1 MEYRLWIAD
10 RWLTSENCNNIS
22 NFSGVSGRVS
32 YDPDSRT
39 LTLDNATITC
49 YSEEGTCI
57 RNYIDGGITIKLIG
71 SNTIIPN
78 KERGIYN
85 HQPLTIKGVTSD
97 ATLTVRNS
105 HMNQDIGLLNDACIY
120 GENQTSITFKD
131 CSVIVDGEGKGL
143 AEGVWNFINCTVR
156 AKGGKAGSCWNL
168 ASIPS
173 YKDCA
178 LPTGF
183 YWKKEL
189 KYSGYSLVDADDKVV
204 TDWVTVAEPTGDTSE
219 SDNTHTPERYGILI
233 AGTEVTEENYN
244 DISNFEGVSGR
255 VSYDPDTNTLTLDN
269 ATITN
274 TKTKDDVDDFLE
286 CVGIYHWKGVLII
299 RLIGS
304 NTVTSVNYIGIFND
318 DNSRFGSGLDISG
331 TNKYDDKLTVKGG
344 ILNWSWSR
352 IINCTVETSENI
364 YGLRDGEW
372 DFYDCIV
379 CAKGGDSSDDP
390 YTGSIS
396 YLKKT
401 PGYPLPKG
409 MYWKEFKDDRGRT
422 LYTLFGADNKAVTDW
437 VTIKNGY
444 EPSEADNITETDNTT
459 ESGDTSEADYTRQRH
474 EDINEGLREI
484 KHKAYDLLNSN
495 MYDDDYSYPEA
506 IEDASDR
513 DFAYILDKRESSF
526 SEKEIYVRGSGYENI
541 YPGAILFVDSD
552 ITSGSPNPLGRIP
565 RSKISIYGDFL
576 AGGNPS
582 QSDIDPNNS
591 DVRMAINNIM
601 HTLLSDSRYDAPGA
615 QRPRTKI
622 HTSQKSL
629 MMDLGVDSSF
639 AGCNVNVRASTTS
652 SEQSF
657 VQATTLDQDYF
668 TIRLKDDWHQDPA
681 SLFADEVTWD
691 DLSRELNGK
700 AIAIVTSVTYGR
712 TFSYMKEYS
721 ARQFTFDSSQKVS
734 GYGQSADAS
743 QSLAESSSYTNDE
756 IFNLGGTSLTISA
769 LRGKSTQ
776 QELEEA
782 MADNMRFSHAN
793 QGVITKY
800 TLQLITGPTPGT
812 VVRPLYSGTQYQ
824 IGYTKCPRRLF
835 AHIDVS
841 RVHIGP
847 GKVKVQLDV
856 DCFRITEDGEI
867 DIFKSVDGGSS
878 ERDQDPWYYT
888 FSNSRNREYGNLDS
902 GEYIYKNPLLRIRSK
917 RGGGSYTA
925 DDERRLTAREME
937 TGALNI
943 SLSGSVYDS
952 VKIRDL
958 EPFNP

>member
-1 MEYRLWIAD
+1 M
-10 RWLTSENCNNIS
+10 LTSEDCNNIY
-22 NFSGVSGRVS
+22 NFRSASGRVS
-32 YDPDSRT
+32 YDPSTKT

-49 YSEEGTCI
+49 YSEECECI

-85 HQPLTIKGVTSD
+85 NQHLTIKGVTSD

-105 HMNQDIGLLNDACIY
+105 HMNPEIGYLSDACIY
-120 GENQTSITFKD
+120 NEDQVEVTVKD
-131 CSVIVDGEGKGL
+131 CALIVDGEGKGL
-143 AEGVWNFINCTVR
+143 VGGKWHFINCTVR
-156 AKGGKAGSCWNL
+156 AKGGRFGSFIWL
-168 ASIPS
+168 DEVPS
-173 YKDCA
+173 FKDCTPPA
-178 LPTGF
+178 GT
-183 YWKKEL
+183 YWKKKE
-189 KYSGYSLVDADDKVV
+189 SGTYSLFGADDKVV
-204 TDWVTVAEPTGDTSE
+204 TDWVTVAEATG
-219 SDNTHTPERYGILI
+219 NT
-233 AGTEVTEENYN
+233 N
-244 DISNFEGVSGR
+244 
-255 VSYDPDTNTLTLDN
+255 
-269 ATITN
+269 
-274 TKTKDDVDDFLE
+274 
-286 CVGIYHWKGVLII
+286 
-299 RLIGS
+299 
-304 NTVTSVNYIGIFND
+304 
-318 DNSRFGSGLDISG
+318 GSG
-331 TNKYDDKLTVKGG
+331 
-344 ILNWSWSR
+344 
-352 IINCTVETSENI
+352 
-364 YGLRDGEW
+364 
-372 DFYDCIV
+372 
-379 CAKGGDSSDDP
+379 
-390 YTGSIS
+390 YTGGSGNTNDS
-396 YLKKT
+396 
-401 PGYPLPKG
+401 GYTG
-409 MYWKEFKDDRGRT
+409 G
-422 LYTLFGADNKAVTDW
+422 
-437 VTIKNGY
+437 
-444 EPSEADNITETDNTT
+444 
-459 ESGDTSEADYTRQRH
+459 SGNASEADYTRQRH

-681 SLFADEVTWD
+681 SLFADSVTWD
-691 DLSRELNGK
+691 DLSNELNGK

-925 DDERRLTAREME
+925 DDERRLTSREME

>member
-1 MEYRLWIAD
+1 MNYKLWIAGTQV
-10 RWLTSENCNNIS
+10 TSKNCNNLS
-22 NFSGVSGRVS
+22 NYYGINGEVS
-32 YDPDSRT
+32 YDPSSNT
-39 LTLDNATITC
+39 LILDNATITATGEDYGIESNIDGLTIRVIGTC
-49 YSEEGTCI
+49 TIIASGFAALRTGYSRTTITGGKLKLSGSDFGLYAWYEASVIINNCDIECDGSFGTNNWDAEIIINNSNMTVRSKGYGTIRGIQRLTLNNCLITQPIGAYHDSEMQCVTLNGDKELYSEVVI
-57 RNYIDGGITIKLIG
+57 
-71 SNTIIPN
+71 
-78 KERGIYN
+78 
-85 HQPLTIKGVTSD
+85 
-97 ATLTVRNS
+97 
-105 HMNQDIGLLNDACIY
+105 
-120 GENQTSITFKD
+120 QTHS
-131 CSVIVDGEGKGL
+131 SL
-143 AEGVWNFINCTVR
+143 Q
-156 AKGGKAGSCWNL
+156 
-168 ASIPS
+168 AS
-173 YKDCA
+173 
-178 LPTGF
+178 L
-183 YWKKEL
+183 
-189 KYSGYSLVDADDKVV
+189 
-204 TDWVTVAEPTGDTSE
+204 
-219 SDNTHTPERYGILI
+219 SDNTPQSTDE
-233 AGTEVTEENYN
+233 
-244 DISNFEGVSGR
+244 
-255 VSYDPDTNTLTLDN
+255 
-269 ATITN
+269 
-274 TKTKDDVDDFLE
+274 
-286 CVGIYHWKGVLII
+286 
-299 RLIGS
+299 
-304 NTVTSVNYIGIFND
+304 
-318 DNSRFGSGLDISG
+318 
-331 TNKYDDKLTVKGG
+331 
-344 ILNWSWSR
+344 
-352 IINCTVETSENI
+352 
-364 YGLRDGEW
+364 
-372 DFYDCIV
+372 
-379 CAKGGDSSDDP
+379 SDD
-390 YTGSIS
+390 
-396 YLKKT
+396 T
-401 PGYPLPKG
+401 PQGTDEL
-409 MYWKEFKDDRGRT
+409 DDSLQG
-422 LYTLFGADNKAVTDW
+422 
-437 VTIKNGY
+437 
-444 EPSEADNITETDNTT
+444 
-459 ESGDTSEADYTRQRH
+459 H
-474 EDINEGLREI
+474 ERINEGLRRIE
-484 KHKAYDLLNSN
+484 HNAYDLLNSD
-495 MYDDDYSYPEA
+495 MYNDKESYPEA

-576 AGGNPS
+576 AGGDPS
-582 QSDIDPNNS
+582 QSNIDPNNS

-639 AGCNVNVRASTTS
+639 AGCNVNVRASATS

-657 VQATTLDQDYF
+657 IQATTLDQDYF

-681 SLFADEVTWD
+681 SLFADSVTWD

-734 GYGQSADAS
+734 GYGQSASAS
-743 QSLAESSSYTNDE
+743 QSVAESSSYTNDE

-769 LRGKSTQ
+769 LRGKNTQ

-800 TLQLITGPTPGT
+800 TLQLITGPTPGR
-812 VVRPLYSGTQYQ
+812 VVRPLYSGKQYQ

-856 DCFRITEDGEI
+856 DCFRIGKYGEQKGKI
-867 DIFKSVDGGSS
+867 LPTKSINGGSP
-878 ERDQDPWYYT
+878 DGAQDPWYYT
-888 FSNSRNREYGNLDS
+888 FSHSQNREYGDLQP
-902 GEYIYKNPLLRIRSK
+902 GEYINKGPLLRIRSK
-917 RGGGSYTA
+917 RGGGSYEAQT
-925 DDERRLTAREME
+925 EKRLSPKEME

>member
-1 MEYRLWIAD
+1 MGKLYIAGTM
-10 RWLTSENCNNIS
+10 LTSEDCNNIY
-22 NFSGVSGRVS
+22 NFRSASGRVS
-32 YDPDSRT
+32 YDPSTKT

-49 YSEEGTCI
+49 YSEECECI

-85 HQPLTIKGVTSD
+85 NQHLTIKGVTSD

-105 HMNQDIGLLNDACIY
+105 HMNPEIGYLSDACIY
-120 GENQTSITFKD
+120 NEDQVEVTVKD
-131 CSVIVDGEGKGL
+131 CALIVDGEGKGL
-143 AEGVWNFINCTVR
+143 VGGKWHFINCTVR
-156 AKGGKAGSCWNL
+156 AKGGRFGSFIWL
-168 ASIPS
+168 DEVPS
-173 YKDCA
+173 FKDCTPPA
-178 LPTGF
+178 GT
-183 YWKKEL
+183 YWKKKE
-189 KYSGYSLVDADDKVV
+189 SGTYSLFGADDKVV
-204 TDWVTVAEPTGDTSE
+204 TDWVTVAEATG
-219 SDNTHTPERYGILI
+219 NT
-233 AGTEVTEENYN
+233 N
-244 DISNFEGVSGR
+244 
-255 VSYDPDTNTLTLDN
+255 
-269 ATITN
+269 
-274 TKTKDDVDDFLE
+274 
-286 CVGIYHWKGVLII
+286 
-299 RLIGS
+299 
-304 NTVTSVNYIGIFND
+304 
-318 DNSRFGSGLDISG
+318 GSG
-331 TNKYDDKLTVKGG
+331 
-344 ILNWSWSR
+344 
-352 IINCTVETSENI
+352 
-364 YGLRDGEW
+364 
-372 DFYDCIV
+372 
-379 CAKGGDSSDDP
+379 
-390 YTGSIS
+390 YTGGSGNTS
-396 YLKKT
+396 DS
-401 PGYPLPKG
+401 GYTG
-409 MYWKEFKDDRGRT
+409 G
-422 LYTLFGADNKAVTDW
+422 
-437 VTIKNGY
+437 
-444 EPSEADNITETDNTT
+444 
-459 ESGDTSEADYTRQRH
+459 SGNASEADYTRQRH
-474 EDINEGLREI
+474 EDINAGLREI
-484 KHKAYDLLNSN
+484 KHNAYALLNSD
-495 MYDDDYSYPEA
+495 MYDDNYSYPEA

-639 AGCNVNVRASTTS
+639 AGCNVNVRASATS

>member
-1 MEYRLWIAD
+1 MGKLYIAGTM
-10 RWLTSENCNNIS
+10 LTSEDCNNIY
-22 NFSGVSGRVS
+22 NFRSASGRVS
-32 YDPDSRT
+32 YDPSTKT

-49 YSEEGTCI
+49 YSEECECI

-85 HQPLTIKGVTSD
+85 NQHLTIKGVTSD

-105 HMNQDIGLLNDACIY
+105 HMNPEIGYLSDACIY
-120 GENQTSITFKD
+120 NEDQVEVTVKD
-131 CSVIVDGEGKGL
+131 CALIVDGEGKGL
-143 AEGVWNFINCTVR
+143 VGGKWHFINCTVR
-156 AKGGKAGSCWNL
+156 AKGGRFGSFIWL
-168 ASIPS
+168 DEVPS
-173 YKDCA
+173 FKDCTPPA
-178 LPTGF
+178 GT
-183 YWKKEL
+183 YWKKKE
-189 KYSGYSLVDADDKVV
+189 SGTYSLFGADDKVV
-204 TDWVTVAEPTGDTSE
+204 TDWVTVAEATG
-219 SDNTHTPERYGILI
+219 NT
-233 AGTEVTEENYN
+233 N
-244 DISNFEGVSGR
+244 
-255 VSYDPDTNTLTLDN
+255 
-269 ATITN
+269 
-274 TKTKDDVDDFLE
+274 
-286 CVGIYHWKGVLII
+286 
-299 RLIGS
+299 
-304 NTVTSVNYIGIFND
+304 
-318 DNSRFGSGLDISG
+318 GSG
-331 TNKYDDKLTVKGG
+331 
-344 ILNWSWSR
+344 
-352 IINCTVETSENI
+352 
-364 YGLRDGEW
+364 
-372 DFYDCIV
+372 
-379 CAKGGDSSDDP
+379 
-390 YTGSIS
+390 YTGGSGNTS
-396 YLKKT
+396 DS
-401 PGYPLPKG
+401 GYTG
-409 MYWKEFKDDRGRT
+409 G
-422 LYTLFGADNKAVTDW
+422 
-437 VTIKNGY
+437 
-444 EPSEADNITETDNTT
+444 
-459 ESGDTSEADYTRQRH
+459 SGNASEADYTRQRH

-513 DFAYILDKRESSF
+513 DFAYILDKRKSSF

>member
-1 MEYRLWIAD
+1 MEGRLSVAGI
-10 RWLTSENCNNIS
+10 RLTSENCNDIS
-22 NFSGVSGRVS
+22 NFNGVSGRVS
-32 YDPDSRT
+32 YDPSSRT

-49 YSEEGTCI
+49 YSEECECI

-71 SNTIIPN
+71 SNTITAYD
-78 KERGIYN
+78 EDGIYN
-85 HQPLTIKGVTSD
+85 DENCTLTIKGVTSD
-97 ATLTVRNS
+97 ATLTVKS
-105 HMNQDIGLLNDACIY
+105 LGGQAHKGIY
-120 GENQTSITFKD
+120 SSRVSIINVKD
-131 CSVIVDGEGKGL
+131 CSLIVS
-143 AEGVWNFINCTVR
+143 GVWGGIVGGNWHFINCTVC
-156 AKGGKAGSCWNL
+156 AKGGINEETYSSYSCLLSVAFDNC
-168 ASIPS
+168 ASP
-173 YKDCA
+173 
-178 LPTGF
+178 LPTGA
-183 YWKKEL
+183 YWKESQWNGL
-189 KYSGYSLVDADDKVV
+189 TLHTLFGADDKAIK
-204 TDWVTVAEPTGDTSE
+204 DWVTIAEPTGDT
-219 SDNTHTPERYGILI
+219 
-233 AGTEVTEENYN
+233 N
-244 DISNFEGVSGR
+244 DSG
-255 VSYDPDTNTLTLDN
+255 YT
-269 ATITN
+269 
-274 TKTKDDVDDFLE
+274 
-286 CVGIYHWKGVLII
+286 G
-299 RLIGS
+299 
-304 NTVTSVNYIGIFND
+304 
-318 DNSRFGSGLDISG
+318 GSG
-331 TNKYDDKLTVKGG
+331 N
-344 ILNWSWSR
+344 
-352 IINCTVETSENI
+352 
-364 YGLRDGEW
+364 
-372 DFYDCIV
+372 
-379 CAKGGDSSDDP
+379 
-390 YTGSIS
+390 
-396 YLKKT
+396 
-401 PGYPLPKG
+401 
-409 MYWKEFKDDRGRT
+409 
-422 LYTLFGADNKAVTDW
+422 
-437 VTIKNGY
+437 
-444 EPSEADNITETDNTT
+444 
-459 ESGDTSEADYTRQRH
+459 TSEADYTRQRH
-474 EDINEGLREI
+474 EDINAGLREI
-484 KHKAYDLLNSN
+484 KHNAYALLNSD
-495 MYDDDYSYPEA
+495 MYDDNYSYPEA

-582 QSDIDPNNS
+582 QSNIDPNNS

-657 VQATTLDQDYF
+657 IQATTLDQDYF

-681 SLFADEVTWD
+681 SLFADSVTWD
-691 DLSRELNGK
+691 DLKSEIGNK

-734 GYGQSADAS
+734 GYGQSASAS

-776 QELEEA
+776 HELEEA

-856 DCFRITEDGEI
+856 DCFRIGKEGEQKGKI
-867 DIFKSVDGGSS
+867 LPTKSIDGGSS

-917 RGGGSYTA
+917 ATGVSSYEAQT
-925 DDERRLTAREME
+925 EKRLSPKEME

>member
-1 MEYRLWIAD
+1 MLI
-10 RWLTSENCNNIS
+10 SEDCNNIY
-22 NFSGVSGRVS
+22 NFRSASGRVS
-32 YDPDSRT
+32 YDPSTKT

-49 YSEEGTCI
+49 YSEECECI

-85 HQPLTIKGVTSD
+85 NQHLTIKGVTSD

-105 HMNQDIGLLNDACIY
+105 HMNPEIGYLSDACIY
-120 GENQTSITFKD
+120 NEDQVEVTVKD
-131 CSVIVDGEGKGL
+131 CALIVDGEGKGL
-143 AEGVWNFINCTVR
+143 VGGKWHFINCTVR
-156 AKGGKAGSCWNL
+156 AKGGRFGSFIWL
-168 ASIPS
+168 DEVPS
-173 YKDCA
+173 FKDCTPPA
-178 LPTGF
+178 GT
-183 YWKKEL
+183 YWKKNENG
-189 KYSGYSLVDADDKVV
+189 SYSLFDADDKVV
-204 TDWVTVAEPTGDTSE
+204 TDWVTVAEAMGDT
-219 SDNTHTPERYGILI
+219 
-233 AGTEVTEENYN
+233 N
-244 DISNFEGVSGR
+244 DS
-255 VSYDPDTNTLTLDN
+255 SYT
-269 ATITN
+269 
-274 TKTKDDVDDFLE
+274 
-286 CVGIYHWKGVLII
+286 G
-299 RLIGS
+299 
-304 NTVTSVNYIGIFND
+304 
-318 DNSRFGSGLDISG
+318 GSG
-331 TNKYDDKLTVKGG
+331 N
-344 ILNWSWSR
+344 
-352 IINCTVETSENI
+352 
-364 YGLRDGEW
+364 
-372 DFYDCIV
+372 
-379 CAKGGDSSDDP
+379 
-390 YTGSIS
+390 
-396 YLKKT
+396 
-401 PGYPLPKG
+401 
-409 MYWKEFKDDRGRT
+409 
-422 LYTLFGADNKAVTDW
+422 
-437 VTIKNGY
+437 
-444 EPSEADNITETDNTT
+444 
-459 ESGDTSEADYTRQRH
+459 TSEADYTRQRH
-474 EDINEGLREI
+474 EDINAGLREI
-484 KHKAYDLLNSN
+484 KHNAYALLNSD
-495 MYDDDYSYPEA
+495 MYDDNYSYPEA

-582 QSDIDPNNS
+582 QSNIDPNNS

-639 AGCNVNVRASTTS
+639 AGCNVNVRASATS

-657 VQATTLDQDYF
+657 IQATTLDQDYF

-681 SLFADEVTWD
+681 SLFADSVTWD
-691 DLSRELNGK
+691 DLSNELNGK

-734 GYGQSADAS
+734 GYGQSASAS
-743 QSLAESSSYTNDE
+743 QSVAESSSYTNDE

-769 LRGKSTQ
+769 LRGKNTQ
-776 QELEEA
+776 HELEEA

-856 DCFRITEDGEI
+856 DCFRIGKEGEQKGKI
-867 DIFKSVDGGSS
+867 LPTKSIDGGSS
-878 ERDQDPWYYT
+878 ERAQDPWYYT
-888 FSNSRNREYGNLDS
+888 FSSSRNREYGDLEP
-902 GEYIYKNPLLRIRSK
+902 GEYINKGPLLRIRSK
-917 RGGGSYTA
+917 RGGGSYSA
-925 DDERRLTAREME
+925 QDERRLTAKEME

>member
-1 MEYRLWIAD
+1 MGKLYIAGTM
-10 RWLTSENCNNIS
+10 LTSEDCNNIY
-22 NFSGVSGRVS
+22 NFRSASGRVS
-32 YDPDSRT
+32 YDPSTKT

-49 YSEEGTCI
+49 YSEECECI

-85 HQPLTIKGVTSD
+85 NQHLTIKGVTSD

-105 HMNQDIGLLNDACIY
+105 HMNPEIGYLSDACIY
-120 GENQTSITFKD
+120 NEDQVEVTVKD
-131 CSVIVDGEGKGL
+131 CALIVDGEGKGL
-143 AEGVWNFINCTVR
+143 VGGKWHFINCTVR
-156 AKGGKAGSCWNL
+156 AKGGRFGSFIWL
-168 ASIPS
+168 DEVPS
-173 YKDCA
+173 FKDCTPPA
-178 LPTGF
+178 GT
-183 YWKKEL
+183 YWKKKE
-189 KYSGYSLVDADDKVV
+189 SGTYSLFGADDKVV
-204 TDWVTVAEPTGDTSE
+204 TDWVTVAEATG
-219 SDNTHTPERYGILI
+219 NT
-233 AGTEVTEENYN
+233 N
-244 DISNFEGVSGR
+244 
-255 VSYDPDTNTLTLDN
+255 
-269 ATITN
+269 
-274 TKTKDDVDDFLE
+274 
-286 CVGIYHWKGVLII
+286 
-299 RLIGS
+299 
-304 NTVTSVNYIGIFND
+304 
-318 DNSRFGSGLDISG
+318 GSG
-331 TNKYDDKLTVKGG
+331 
-344 ILNWSWSR
+344 
-352 IINCTVETSENI
+352 
-364 YGLRDGEW
+364 
-372 DFYDCIV
+372 
-379 CAKGGDSSDDP
+379 
-390 YTGSIS
+390 YTG
-396 YLKKT
+396 
-401 PGYPLPKG
+401 G
-409 MYWKEFKDDRGRT
+409 
-422 LYTLFGADNKAVTDW
+422 
-437 VTIKNGY
+437 
-444 EPSEADNITETDNTT
+444 
-459 ESGDTSEADYTRQRH
+459 SGNASEADYTRQRH
-474 EDINEGLREI
+474 EYINEGLREI

-925 DDERRLTAREME
+925 DDERRLTSREME

>member
-1 MEYRLWIAD
+1 MGKLYIAGTM
-10 RWLTSENCNNIS
+10 LTSEDCNNIY
-22 NFSGVSGRVS
+22 NFRSASGRVS
-32 YDPDSRT
+32 YDPSTKT

-49 YSEEGTCI
+49 YSEECECI

-85 HQPLTIKGVTSD
+85 NQHLTIKGVTSD

-105 HMNQDIGLLNDACIY
+105 HMNPEIGYLSDACIY
-120 GENQTSITFKD
+120 NEDQVEVTVKD
-131 CSVIVDGEGKGL
+131 CALIVDGEGKGL
-143 AEGVWNFINCTVR
+143 VGGKWHFINCTVR
-156 AKGGKAGSCWNL
+156 AKGGRFGSFIWL
-168 ASIPS
+168 DEVPS
-173 YKDCA
+173 FKDCTPPA
-178 LPTGF
+178 GT
-183 YWKKEL
+183 YWKKKE
-189 KYSGYSLVDADDKVV
+189 SGTYSLFGADDKVV
-204 TDWVTVAEPTGDTSE
+204 TDWVTVAEATG
-219 SDNTHTPERYGILI
+219 NT
-233 AGTEVTEENYN
+233 N
-244 DISNFEGVSGR
+244 
-255 VSYDPDTNTLTLDN
+255 
-269 ATITN
+269 
-274 TKTKDDVDDFLE
+274 
-286 CVGIYHWKGVLII
+286 
-299 RLIGS
+299 
-304 NTVTSVNYIGIFND
+304 
-318 DNSRFGSGLDISG
+318 GSG
-331 TNKYDDKLTVKGG
+331 
-344 ILNWSWSR
+344 
-352 IINCTVETSENI
+352 
-364 YGLRDGEW
+364 
-372 DFYDCIV
+372 
-379 CAKGGDSSDDP
+379 
-390 YTGSIS
+390 YTGGSGNTS
-396 YLKKT
+396 DS
-401 PGYPLPKG
+401 GYTG
-409 MYWKEFKDDRGRT
+409 G
-422 LYTLFGADNKAVTDW
+422 
-437 VTIKNGY
+437 
-444 EPSEADNITETDNTT
+444 
-459 ESGDTSEADYTRQRH
+459 SGNASEADYTRQRH
-474 EDINEGLREI
+474 EDINAGLREI
-484 KHKAYDLLNSN
+484 KHNAYALLNSD
-495 MYDDDYSYPEA
+495 MYDDNYSYPEA

-691 DLSRELNGK
+691 DLSNELNGK

>member
-1 MEYRLWIAD
+1 MDYGIEITGTKVTD
-10 RWLTSENCNNIS
+10 ENYNDISLS
-22 NFSGVSGRVS
+22 NFSGVTGRVS
-32 YDPDSRT
+32 FDPDTHT
-39 LTLDNATITC
+39 LTLDNAIIGSRED
-49 YSEEGTCI
+49 YVGIE
-57 RNYIDGGITIKLIG
+57 NFVDGGLTIKLIG
-71 SNTIIPN
+71 INTIYSSTN
-78 KERGIYN
+78 DGIYS
-85 HQPLTIKGVTSD
+85 HTALTIKGITSD
-97 ATLTVRNS
+97 AKLFIKAANKGDFHAS
-105 HMNQDIGLLNDACIY
+105 CIY
-120 GENQTSITFKD
+120 TSTGESVTVKD
-131 CSVIVDGEGKGL
+131 CSLILDGAEKGL
-143 AEGVWNFINCTVR
+143 YGGIWNFINCTVR
-156 AKGGKAGSCWNL
+156 VKGGGNGTDDEECGSCFSL
-168 ASIPS
+168 DEKPS
-173 YKDCA
+173 CT
-178 LPTGF
+178 LPAGL
-183 YWKKEL
+183 YWLGESWDDNKNSYYL
-189 KYSGYSLVDADDKVV
+189 FGADDKIV
-204 TDWVTVAEPTGDTSE
+204 TDWVTLAEATGNTSKPGNR
-219 SDNTHTPERYGILI
+219 S
-233 AGTEVTEENYN
+233 
-244 DISNFEGVSGR
+244 
-255 VSYDPDTNTLTLDN
+255 
-269 ATITN
+269 
-274 TKTKDDVDDFLE
+274 
-286 CVGIYHWKGVLII
+286 
-299 RLIGS
+299 
-304 NTVTSVNYIGIFND
+304 
-318 DNSRFGSGLDISG
+318 
-331 TNKYDDKLTVKGG
+331 
-344 ILNWSWSR
+344 
-352 IINCTVETSENI
+352 ETGN
-364 YGLRDGEW
+364 
-372 DFYDCIV
+372 
-379 CAKGGDSSDDP
+379 
-390 YTGSIS
+390 
-396 YLKKT
+396 
-401 PGYPLPKG
+401 
-409 MYWKEFKDDRGRT
+409 
-422 LYTLFGADNKAVTDW
+422 
-437 VTIKNGY
+437 
-444 EPSEADNITETDNTT
+444 
-459 ESGDTSEADYTRQRH
+459 TSEADYTRQRH
-474 EDINEGLREI
+474 EYINEGLRRI
-484 KHKAYDLLNSN
+484 KHNAYDLLNRN

-582 QSDIDPNNS
+582 QSNIDPNNS

-639 AGCNVNVRASTTS
+639 AGCNVNVRASATS

-657 VQATTLDQDYF
+657 IQATTLDQDYF

-681 SLFADEVTWD
+681 SLFADSVTWN
-691 DLSRELNGK
+691 DLKSEIGNK

-734 GYGQSADAS
+734 GYGQSASAS

-769 LRGKSTQ
+769 LRGKNTQ
-776 QELEEA
+776 HELEEA

-856 DCFRITEDGEI
+856 DCFRIGKEGEQKGKI
-867 DIFKSVDGGSS
+867 LPTKSIDGGSS
-878 ERDQDPWYYT
+878 ERAQDPWYYT
-888 FSNSRNREYGNLDS
+888 FSSSRNREYGDLEP
-902 GEYIYKNPLLRIRSK
+902 GEYINKGPLLRIRSK
-917 RGGGSYTA
+917 RGGGSYSA
-925 DDERRLTAREME
+925 QDERRLTAKEME

>member
-1 MEYRLWIAD
+1 MEYELYIAGTKV
-10 RWLTSENCNNIS
+10 TSENRNNIS
-22 NFSGVSGRVS
+22 NSSIVSGRVS
-32 YDPDSRT
+32 FDPDIDT
-39 LTLDNATITC
+39 LTLDNATII
-49 YSEEGTCI
+49 G
-57 RNYIDGGITIKLIG
+57 NKGIIITRSKLTIKLIG
-71 SNTIIPN
+71 NNTITAYEDEGMYSSVETPDI
-78 KERGIYN
+78 
-85 HQPLTIKGVTSD
+85 TIMGVTSD
-97 ATLTVRNS
+97 ATLTIESLNTTDEYQHGIRAYKTVTVKNCS
-105 HMNQDIGLLNDACIY
+105 IMVKGVMDGLYC
-120 GENQTSITFKD
+120 G
-131 CSVIVDGEGKGL
+131 
-143 AEGVWNFINCTVR
+143 WWHFINCTVR
-156 AKGGKAGSCWNL
+156 AKGGGDGSYRGSCSW
-168 ASIPS
+168 IYEVPS
-173 YKDCA
+173 YKDCT
-178 LPTGF
+178 LPSGL
-183 YWKKEL
+183 YWKEFQDNGAT
-189 KYSGYSLVDADDKVV
+189 YYSLFGADDKVV
-204 TDWVTVAEPTGDTSE
+204 TDWVTVAEATGDTNGSSYTDE
-219 SDNTHTPERYGILI
+219 SDNI
-233 AGTEVTEENYN
+233 
-244 DISNFEGVSGR
+244 
-255 VSYDPDTNTLTLDN
+255 
-269 ATITN
+269 
-274 TKTKDDVDDFLE
+274 
-286 CVGIYHWKGVLII
+286 
-299 RLIGS
+299 
-304 NTVTSVNYIGIFND
+304 
-318 DNSRFGSGLDISG
+318 
-331 TNKYDDKLTVKGG
+331 
-344 ILNWSWSR
+344 
-352 IINCTVETSENI
+352 
-364 YGLRDGEW
+364 
-372 DFYDCIV
+372 
-379 CAKGGDSSDDP
+379 
-390 YTGSIS
+390 
-396 YLKKT
+396 
-401 PGYPLPKG
+401 
-409 MYWKEFKDDRGRT
+409 
-422 LYTLFGADNKAVTDW
+422 
-437 VTIKNGY
+437 
-444 EPSEADNITETDNTT
+444 
-459 ESGDTSEADYTRQRH
+459 SEADYARRRH
-474 EDINEGLREI
+474 ERINNGLAYI
-484 KHKAYDLLNSN
+484 QHNAYDLLNSD
-495 MYDDDYSYPEA
+495 MYNDKESYPEA

-513 DFAYILDKRESSF
+513 DFAYILDKRQSSF

-582 QSDIDPNNS
+582 QSNIDPNNS

-639 AGCNVNVRASTTS
+639 AGCNVNVRASATS

-657 VQATTLDQDYF
+657 IQATTLDQDYF

-681 SLFADEVTWD
+681 SLFADGVTWD
-691 DLSRELNGK
+691 DLSNELNGK

-734 GYGQSADAS
+734 GYGQSASAS

-769 LRGKSTQ
+769 LRGKNTQ

-812 VVRPLYSGTQYQ
+812 VVRPLYSGKQYQ

-856 DCFRITEDGEI
+856 DCFRIGKYGEQKGKI
-867 DIFKSVDGGSS
+867 LPTKSINGGSP
-878 ERDQDPWYYT
+878 DGAQDPWYYT
-888 FSNSRNREYGNLDS
+888 FSSSRNREYGDLEP
-902 GEYIYKNPLLRIRSK
+902 GEYINKGPLLRIRSK
-917 RGGGSYTA
+917 RGGGSYSA
-925 DDERRLTAREME
+925 QDERRLTAKEME

>member
-1 MEYRLWIAD
+1 MIYGLFIAGTQVTD
-10 RWLTSENCNNIS
+10 ENRNDIS
-22 NFSGVSGRVS
+22 NFDGVSGRVS
-32 YDPDSRT
+32 YDHSSRI
-39 LTLDNATITC
+39 LTLDNATITVTGED
-49 YSEEGTCI
+49 YAIASNIDELTIRVIGTCTI
-57 RNYIDGGITIKLIG
+57 TTSGFSPIKTEYWNTTITGGKLKLSGSDFGLYLMSRASATINNCDIECDGSFGTNNSDAEITINNSNITAKSKCNDFGTICGIQKLTLNGCAITYPSDAYYSSELHAVTCDGNNELIG
-71 SNTIIPN
+71 EI
-78 KERGIYN
+78 
-85 HQPLTIKGVTSD
+85 V
-97 ATLTVRNS
+97 
-105 HMNQDIGLLNDACIY
+105 
-120 GENQTSITFKD
+120 ITAN
-131 CSVIVDGEGKGL
+131 G
-143 AEGVWNFINCTVR
+143 
-156 AKGGKAGSCWNL
+156 
-168 ASIPS
+168 
-173 YKDCA
+173 
-178 LPTGF
+178 
-183 YWKKEL
+183 
-189 KYSGYSLVDADDKVV
+189 SGY
-204 TDWVTVAEPTGDTSE
+204 TGE
-219 SDNTHTPERYGILI
+219 SGNT
-233 AGTEVTEENYN
+233 
-244 DISNFEGVSGR
+244 
-255 VSYDPDTNTLTLDN
+255 
-269 ATITN
+269 
-274 TKTKDDVDDFLE
+274 
-286 CVGIYHWKGVLII
+286 
-299 RLIGS
+299 
-304 NTVTSVNYIGIFND
+304 
-318 DNSRFGSGLDISG
+318 
-331 TNKYDDKLTVKGG
+331 
-344 ILNWSWSR
+344 
-352 IINCTVETSENI
+352 
-364 YGLRDGEW
+364 
-372 DFYDCIV
+372 
-379 CAKGGDSSDDP
+379 
-390 YTGSIS
+390 
-396 YLKKT
+396 
-401 PGYPLPKG
+401 
-409 MYWKEFKDDRGRT
+409 
-422 LYTLFGADNKAVTDW
+422 
-437 VTIKNGY
+437 
-444 EPSEADNITETDNTT
+444 SEADN
-459 ESGDTSEADYTRQRH
+459 TRRRH
-474 EDINEGLREI
+474 EYINEGLREI
-484 KHKAYDLLNSN
+484 KHNAYDLLNSN

-681 SLFADEVTWD
+681 SLFADSVTWD

>member
-1 MEYRLWIAD
+1 MGKLYIAGTM
-10 RWLTSENCNNIS
+10 LTSEDCNNIY
-22 NFSGVSGRVS
+22 NFRSASGRVS
-32 YDPDSRT
+32 YDPSTKT

-49 YSEEGTCI
+49 YSEECECI

-85 HQPLTIKGVTSD
+85 NQHLTIKGVTSD

-105 HMNQDIGLLNDACIY
+105 HMNPEIGYLSDACIY
-120 GENQTSITFKD
+120 NEDQVEVTVKD
-131 CSVIVDGEGKGL
+131 CALIVDGEGKGL
-143 AEGVWNFINCTVR
+143 VGGKWHFINCTVR
-156 AKGGKAGSCWNL
+156 AKGGRFGSFIWL
-168 ASIPS
+168 DEVPS
-173 YKDCA
+173 FKDCTPPA
-178 LPTGF
+178 GT
-183 YWKKEL
+183 YWKKKE
-189 KYSGYSLVDADDKVV
+189 SGTYSLFGADDKVV
-204 TDWVTVAEPTGDTSE
+204 TDWVTVAEATG
-219 SDNTHTPERYGILI
+219 NT
-233 AGTEVTEENYN
+233 N
-244 DISNFEGVSGR
+244 
-255 VSYDPDTNTLTLDN
+255 
-269 ATITN
+269 
-274 TKTKDDVDDFLE
+274 
-286 CVGIYHWKGVLII
+286 
-299 RLIGS
+299 
-304 NTVTSVNYIGIFND
+304 
-318 DNSRFGSGLDISG
+318 GSG
-331 TNKYDDKLTVKGG
+331 
-344 ILNWSWSR
+344 
-352 IINCTVETSENI
+352 
-364 YGLRDGEW
+364 
-372 DFYDCIV
+372 
-379 CAKGGDSSDDP
+379 
-390 YTGSIS
+390 YTGGSGNTS
-396 YLKKT
+396 DS
-401 PGYPLPKG
+401 GYTG
-409 MYWKEFKDDRGRT
+409 G
-422 LYTLFGADNKAVTDW
+422 
-437 VTIKNGY
+437 
-444 EPSEADNITETDNTT
+444 
-459 ESGDTSEADYTRQRH
+459 SGNASEADYTRQRH
-474 EDINEGLREI
+474 EDINAGLREI
-484 KHKAYDLLNSN
+484 KHNAYALLNSD
-495 MYDDDYSYPEA
+495 MYDDNYSYPEA

-639 AGCNVNVRASTTS
+639 AGCNVNVRASATS

-856 DCFRITEDGEI
+856 DCFRVTEDGEI

>member
-1 MEYRLWIAD
+1 MEYGLWIAD

-22 NFSGVSGRVS
+22 NFEGVSGRVS
-32 YDPDSRT
+32 YNPDTKT

-49 YSEEGTCI
+49 YSEGTCI

-71 SNTIIPN
+71 SNTLTAYKN
-78 KERGIYN
+78 HGIYN
-85 HQPLTIKGVTSD
+85 HTPLTIKGVTSD
-97 ATLTVRNS
+97 ATLTIRDLNKGDWHNS
-105 HMNQDIGLLNDACIY
+105 CILT
-120 GENQTSITFKD
+120 EKDNIITVKD
-131 CSVIVDGEGKGL
+131 CSLILDGVERGL
-143 AEGVWNFINCTVR
+143 YGGIWNFINCTVR
-156 AKGGKAGSCWNL
+156 VKGGVSDTDDKSGSCIFL
-168 ASIPS
+168 DEIPS
-173 YKDCA
+173 CT
-178 LPTGF
+178 LPAGL
-183 YWKKEL
+183 YWKGVPWGPDKT
-189 KYSGYSLVDADDKVV
+189 YYFLVGADDKIV
-204 TDWVTVAEPTGDTSE
+204 TDWVTLAEATGDTSE
-219 SDNTHTPERYGILI
+219 SY
-233 AGTEVTEENYN
+233 
-244 DISNFEGVSGR
+244 
-255 VSYDPDTNTLTLDN
+255 
-269 ATITN
+269 
-274 TKTKDDVDDFLE
+274 
-286 CVGIYHWKGVLII
+286 
-299 RLIGS
+299 
-304 NTVTSVNYIGIFND
+304 
-318 DNSRFGSGLDISG
+318 
-331 TNKYDDKLTVKGG
+331 
-344 ILNWSWSR
+344 
-352 IINCTVETSENI
+352 
-364 YGLRDGEW
+364 
-372 DFYDCIV
+372 
-379 CAKGGDSSDDP
+379 
-390 YTGSIS
+390 
-396 YLKKT
+396 
-401 PGYPLPKG
+401 
-409 MYWKEFKDDRGRT
+409 
-422 LYTLFGADNKAVTDW
+422 
-437 VTIKNGY
+437 
-444 EPSEADNITETDNTT
+444 
-459 ESGDTSEADYTRQRH
+459 YTRQRH

-484 KHKAYDLLNSN
+484 KHNAYDLLNSN

-506 IEDASDR
+506 IEDVSDR

-582 QSDIDPNNS
+582 QSNIDPNNS

-639 AGCNVNVRASTTS
+639 AGCNVNVRASATS

-657 VQATTLDQDYF
+657 IQATTLDQDYF

-681 SLFADEVTWD
+681 SLFADSVTWD

-734 GYGQSADAS
+734 GYGQSASAS

-769 LRGKSTQ
+769 LRGKNTQ
-776 QELEEA
+776 HELEEA

>member
-1 MEYRLWIAD
+1 MEYKLWIAGIQV
-10 RWLTSENCNNIS
+10 TSENCNDIS
-22 NFSGVSGRVS
+22 NFNGVSGRVS
-32 YDPDSRT
+32 YDPSSRT
-39 LTLDNATITC
+39 LTLDNATITATGE
-49 YSEEGTCI
+49 YGYGIKS
-57 RNYIDGGITIKLIG
+57 YIDGLTIKLIG
-71 SNTIIPN
+71 SNTITAYD
-78 KERGIYN
+78 EDGIYN
-85 HQPLTIKGVTSD
+85 DENCTLTIKGVTSD
-97 ATLTVRNS
+97 ATLTVKS
-105 HMNQDIGLLNDACIY
+105 LGGQAHKGIY
-120 GENQTSITFKD
+120 SSRVSIINVKD
-131 CSVIVDGEGKGL
+131 CSLIVS
-143 AEGVWNFINCTVR
+143 GVWGGIVGGNWHFINCTVC
-156 AKGGKAGSCWNL
+156 AKGGINEETYSSYSCLLSVAFDNC
-168 ASIPS
+168 ASP
-173 YKDCA
+173 
-178 LPTGF
+178 LPTGA
-183 YWKKEL
+183 YWKESQWDGL
-189 KYSGYSLVDADDKVV
+189 TLHTLFGADDKAIK
-204 TDWVTVAEPTGDTSE
+204 DWVTIAEPTGDTSE
-219 SDNTHTPERYGILI
+219 SDNASET
-233 AGTEVTEENYN
+233 
-244 DISNFEGVSGR
+244 
-255 VSYDPDTNTLTLDN
+255 DN
-269 ATITN
+269 AS
-274 TKTKDDVDDFLE
+274 E
-286 CVGIYHWKGVLII
+286 
-299 RLIGS
+299 S
-304 NTVTSVNYIGIFND
+304 
-318 DNSRFGSGLDISG
+318 DN
-331 TNKYDDKLTVKGG
+331 
-344 ILNWSWSR
+344 
-352 IINCTVETSENI
+352 TSE
-364 YGLRDGEW
+364 
-372 DFYDCIV
+372 
-379 CAKGGDSSDDP
+379 
-390 YTGSIS
+390 T
-396 YLKKT
+396 
-401 PGYPLPKG
+401 
-409 MYWKEFKDDRGRT
+409 
-422 LYTLFGADNKAVTDW
+422 DNA
-437 VTIKNGY
+437 
-444 EPSEADNITETDNTT
+444 SETDNT
-459 ESGDTSEADYTRQRH
+459 SETNFIDYTRRRH
-474 EDINEGLREI
+474 EDINEGLRRI
-484 KHKAYDLLNSN
+484 KHNANDLLNSN
-495 MYDDDYSYPEA
+495 MYDDDYRYPEA
-506 IEDASDR
+506 IEDVSDR

-639 AGCNVNVRASTTS
+639 AGCNVNVRASATS

-657 VQATTLDQDYF
+657 IQATTLDQDYF

-681 SLFADEVTWD
+681 SLFADSVTWD
-691 DLSRELNGK
+691 DLKSEIGNK

-734 GYGQSADAS
+734 GYGQSASAS

-769 LRGKSTQ
+769 LRGKNTQ
-776 QELEEA
+776 HELEEA

-841 RVHIGP
+841 RVHIGA

-856 DCFRITEDGEI
+856 DCFRIGKEGEQKGKI
-867 DIFKSVDGGSS
+867 LPTKSIDGGSP
-878 ERDQDPWYYT
+878 DGAQDPWFYT
-888 FSNSRNREYGNLDS
+888 FSSSRNREYGDLQP
-902 GEYIYKNPLLRIRSK
+902 GEYINKGPLLRIRSK
-917 RGGGSYTA
+917 RAGGSYTA
-925 DDERRLTAREME
+925 DDERRLTAKEME

-943 SLSGSVYDS
+943 SLSGSVNSS

>member
-1 MEYRLWIAD
+1 MIYGLFIAGTQVTD
-10 RWLTSENCNNIS
+10 ENRNHIS
-22 NFSGVSGRVS
+22 NFDGVSGRVS
-32 YDPDSRT
+32 YDHSSRI
-39 LTLDNATITC
+39 LTLDNATINVTGEN
-49 YSEEGTCI
+49 YGIESNIDELTIRIIGTCTI
-57 RNYIDGGITIKLIG
+57 TTSGFSPIKTKYWHTTITGGKLKLSGSDFGLYITERASATINNCDIVCDGSFGTNNSDAEITINN
-71 SNTIIPN
+71 SNITA
-78 KERGIYN
+78 KSKKYATMRGI
-85 HQPLTIKGVTSD
+85 QKLTLNGCAITYPSD
-97 ATLTVRNS
+97 AYYSSERCAVTCDGYNEL
-105 HMNQDIGLLNDACIY
+105 Y
-120 GENQTSITFKD
+120 GEIVITAN
-131 CSVIVDGEGKGL
+131 G
-143 AEGVWNFINCTVR
+143 
-156 AKGGKAGSCWNL
+156 
-168 ASIPS
+168 
-173 YKDCA
+173 
-178 LPTGF
+178 
-183 YWKKEL
+183 
-189 KYSGYSLVDADDKVV
+189 SGY
-204 TDWVTVAEPTGDTSE
+204 TGE
-219 SDNTHTPERYGILI
+219 SGNT
-233 AGTEVTEENYN
+233 
-244 DISNFEGVSGR
+244 
-255 VSYDPDTNTLTLDN
+255 
-269 ATITN
+269 
-274 TKTKDDVDDFLE
+274 
-286 CVGIYHWKGVLII
+286 
-299 RLIGS
+299 
-304 NTVTSVNYIGIFND
+304 
-318 DNSRFGSGLDISG
+318 
-331 TNKYDDKLTVKGG
+331 
-344 ILNWSWSR
+344 
-352 IINCTVETSENI
+352 
-364 YGLRDGEW
+364 
-372 DFYDCIV
+372 
-379 CAKGGDSSDDP
+379 
-390 YTGSIS
+390 
-396 YLKKT
+396 
-401 PGYPLPKG
+401 
-409 MYWKEFKDDRGRT
+409 
-422 LYTLFGADNKAVTDW
+422 
-437 VTIKNGY
+437 
-444 EPSEADNITETDNTT
+444 SEADN
-459 ESGDTSEADYTRQRH
+459 TRRRH
-474 EDINEGLREI
+474 EYINEGLREI
-484 KHKAYDLLNSN
+484 KHNAYDLLNSN

-513 DFAYILDKRESSF
+513 DFAYILDKRQSSF

-582 QSDIDPNNS
+582 QSNIDPNNS

-639 AGCNVNVRASTTS
+639 AGCNVNVRASATS

-657 VQATTLDQDYF
+657 IQATTLDQDYF

-681 SLFADEVTWD
+681 SLFADSVTWN

-734 GYGQSADAS
+734 GYGQSASAS

-776 QELEEA
+776 HELEEA

-793 QGVITKY
+793 QGVVTKY
-800 TLQLITGPTPGT
+800 TIQLITGPAPGR
-812 VVRPLYSGTQYQ
+812 VVRPLYSGKQYQ
-824 IGYTKCPRRLF
+824 VGYTKCPRRLF

>member
-1 MEYRLWIAD
+1 MLI
-10 RWLTSENCNNIS
+10 SEDCNNIY
-22 NFSGVSGRVS
+22 NFRSASGRVS
-32 YDPDSRT
+32 YDPSTKT

-49 YSEEGTCI
+49 YSEECECI

-85 HQPLTIKGVTSD
+85 NQHLTIKGVTSD

-105 HMNQDIGLLNDACIY
+105 HMNPEIGYLSDACIY
-120 GENQTSITFKD
+120 NEDQVEVTVKD
-131 CSVIVDGEGKGL
+131 CALIVDGEGKGL
-143 AEGVWNFINCTVR
+143 VGGKWHFINCTVR
-156 AKGGKAGSCWNL
+156 AKGGRFGSFIWL
-168 ASIPS
+168 DEVPS
-173 YKDCA
+173 FKDCTPPA
-178 LPTGF
+178 GT
-183 YWKKEL
+183 YWKKNENG
-189 KYSGYSLVDADDKVV
+189 SYSLFDADDKVV
-204 TDWVTVAEPTGDTSE
+204 TDWVTVAEAMGDT
-219 SDNTHTPERYGILI
+219 
-233 AGTEVTEENYN
+233 N
-244 DISNFEGVSGR
+244 DS
-255 VSYDPDTNTLTLDN
+255 SYT
-269 ATITN
+269 
-274 TKTKDDVDDFLE
+274 
-286 CVGIYHWKGVLII
+286 G
-299 RLIGS
+299 
-304 NTVTSVNYIGIFND
+304 
-318 DNSRFGSGLDISG
+318 GSGNTSDSG
-331 TNKYDDKLTVKGG
+331 
-344 ILNWSWSR
+344 
-352 IINCTVETSENI
+352 
-364 YGLRDGEW
+364 
-372 DFYDCIV
+372 
-379 CAKGGDSSDDP
+379 
-390 YTGSIS
+390 YTG
-396 YLKKT
+396 
-401 PGYPLPKG
+401 G
-409 MYWKEFKDDRGRT
+409 
-422 LYTLFGADNKAVTDW
+422 
-437 VTIKNGY
+437 
-444 EPSEADNITETDNTT
+444 
-459 ESGDTSEADYTRQRH
+459 SGNTSEADYTRQRH
-474 EDINEGLREI
+474 EDINAGLREI
-484 KHKAYDLLNSN
+484 KHNAYALLNSD
-495 MYDDDYSYPEA
+495 MYDDNYSYPEA

-582 QSDIDPNNS
+582 QSNIDPNNS

-639 AGCNVNVRASTTS
+639 AGCNVNVRASATS

-657 VQATTLDQDYF
+657 IQATTLDQDYF

-734 GYGQSADAS
+734 GYGQSASAS

-769 LRGKSTQ
+769 LRGKNTQ
-776 QELEEA
+776 HELEEA

-856 DCFRITEDGEI
+856 DCFRIGKEGEQKGKI
-867 DIFKSVDGGSS
+867 LPTKSIDGGSP
-878 ERDQDPWYYT
+878 EKAQDPWYYT
-888 FSNSRNREYGNLDS
+888 FSSSRNREYGDLEP
-902 GEYIYKNPLLRIRSK
+902 GEYINKGPLLRIRSK
-917 RGGGSYTA
+917 RGGGSYSA
-925 DDERRLTAREME
+925 QDERRLTAKEME

>member
-1 MEYRLWIAD
+1 MEYKLWI
-10 RWLTSENCNNIS
+10 LETQVTSENCNNIS

-32 YDPDSRT
+32 YDPSTKT
-39 LTLDNATITC
+39 LTLDNATITAPN
-49 YSEEGTCI
+49 EEHIIDSKIDGLTIRVIGTCTLTTSGFTPI
-57 RNYIDGGITIKLIG
+57 RTECSHTTIIGGRLKLSGADFGLYIMWGASATINNCDIECDGSFGTNNLNAEITINNSNITAKSKWNVYGTICGIQKLTLNG
-71 SNTIIPN
+71 CTITYPSGAYYSSKLHAVTCDGNN
-78 KERGIYN
+78 KQN
-85 HQPLTIKGVTSD
+85 
-97 ATLTVRNS
+97 
-105 HMNQDIGLLNDACIY
+105 
-120 GENQTSITFKD
+120 GEIIITAN
-131 CSVIVDGEGKGL
+131 G
-143 AEGVWNFINCTVR
+143 
-156 AKGGKAGSCWNL
+156 
-168 ASIPS
+168 
-173 YKDCA
+173 
-178 LPTGF
+178 
-183 YWKKEL
+183 
-189 KYSGYSLVDADDKVV
+189 SGY
-204 TDWVTVAEPTGDTSE
+204 TG
-219 SDNTHTPERYGILI
+219 
-233 AGTEVTEENYN
+233 
-244 DISNFEGVSGR
+244 
-255 VSYDPDTNTLTLDN
+255 
-269 ATITN
+269 
-274 TKTKDDVDDFLE
+274 
-286 CVGIYHWKGVLII
+286 
-299 RLIGS
+299 
-304 NTVTSVNYIGIFND
+304 
-318 DNSRFGSGLDISG
+318 GSG
-331 TNKYDDKLTVKGG
+331 N
-344 ILNWSWSR
+344 
-352 IINCTVETSENI
+352 
-364 YGLRDGEW
+364 
-372 DFYDCIV
+372 
-379 CAKGGDSSDDP
+379 
-390 YTGSIS
+390 
-396 YLKKT
+396 
-401 PGYPLPKG
+401 
-409 MYWKEFKDDRGRT
+409 
-422 LYTLFGADNKAVTDW
+422 
-437 VTIKNGY
+437 
-444 EPSEADNITETDNTT
+444 
-459 ESGDTSEADYTRQRH
+459 TSEADYTRRRH
-474 EDINEGLREI
+474 EYINEGLRGIE
-484 KHKAYDLLNSN
+484 HNANDLLNSN
-495 MYDDDYSYPEA
+495 MYDDDYRYPEA

-582 QSDIDPNNS
+582 QSNIDPNNS

-657 VQATTLDQDYF
+657 IQATTLDQDYF

-681 SLFADEVTWD
+681 SLFADSVTWD
-691 DLSRELNGK
+691 DLSNELNGK

-734 GYGQSADAS
+734 GYGQSASAS

-769 LRGKSTQ
+769 LRGKNTQ
-776 QELEEA
+776 HELEEA

-793 QGVITKY
+793 QGVVTKY
-800 TLQLITGPTPGT
+800 TIQLITGKHPGR

-841 RVHIGP
+841 RVRIGP

-856 DCFRITEDGEI
+856 DCFRIGKEGEQKGKI
-867 DIFKSVDGGSS
+867 LHTKSIDGGSP
-878 ERDQDPWYYT
+878 DGAQDPWYYT
-888 FSNSRNREYGNLDS
+888 FSHSQNREYGDLQP
-902 GEYIYKNPLLRIRSK
+902 GEYINKGPLLRIRSK
-917 RGGGSYTA
+917 RGGGSYEAQT
-925 DDERRLTAREME
+925 EKRLTAKEME

>member
-1 MEYRLWIAD
+1 MGKLYIAGTM
-10 RWLTSENCNNIS
+10 LTSEDCNNIY
-22 NFSGVSGRVS
+22 NFRSASGRVS
-32 YDPDSRT
+32 YDPSTKT

-49 YSEEGTCI
+49 YSEECECI

-85 HQPLTIKGVTSD
+85 NQHLTIKGVTSD

-105 HMNQDIGLLNDACIY
+105 HMNPEIGYLSDACIY
-120 GENQTSITFKD
+120 NEDQVEVTVKD
-131 CSVIVDGEGKGL
+131 CALIVDGEGKGL
-143 AEGVWNFINCTVR
+143 VGGKWHFINCTVR
-156 AKGGKAGSCWNL
+156 AKGGRFGSFIWL
-168 ASIPS
+168 DEVPS
-173 YKDCA
+173 FKDCTPPA
-178 LPTGF
+178 GT
-183 YWKKEL
+183 YWKKKE
-189 KYSGYSLVDADDKVV
+189 SGTYSLFGADDKVV
-204 TDWVTVAEPTGDTSE
+204 TDWVTVAEATG
-219 SDNTHTPERYGILI
+219 NTT
-233 AGTEVTEENYN
+233 
-244 DISNFEGVSGR
+244 
-255 VSYDPDTNTLTLDN
+255 
-269 ATITN
+269 
-274 TKTKDDVDDFLE
+274 
-286 CVGIYHWKGVLII
+286 
-299 RLIGS
+299 
-304 NTVTSVNYIGIFND
+304 
-318 DNSRFGSGLDISG
+318 GSG
-331 TNKYDDKLTVKGG
+331 
-344 ILNWSWSR
+344 
-352 IINCTVETSENI
+352 
-364 YGLRDGEW
+364 
-372 DFYDCIV
+372 
-379 CAKGGDSSDDP
+379 
-390 YTGSIS
+390 YTGGSGNTS
-396 YLKKT
+396 DS
-401 PGYPLPKG
+401 GYTG
-409 MYWKEFKDDRGRT
+409 G
-422 LYTLFGADNKAVTDW
+422 
-437 VTIKNGY
+437 
-444 EPSEADNITETDNTT
+444 
-459 ESGDTSEADYTRQRH
+459 SGNASEADYTRQRH

-495 MYDDDYSYPEA
+495 LYDDDYSYPEA

-691 DLSRELNGK
+691 DLSNELNGK

>member
-39 LTLDNATITC
+39 LTLDNATITAT
-49 YSEEGTCI
+49 SEDGDGECI

-78 KERGIYN
+78 KERGIYT
-85 HQPLTIKGVTSD
+85 HQHLTIKGVTSD

-105 HMNQDIGLLNDACIY
+105 HMNPDIGSLSDACIY
-120 GENQTSITFKD
+120 GEDQAIITVKD
-131 CSVIVDGEGKGL
+131 CSLIVDGEGKGL
-143 AEGVWNFINCTVR
+143 ADGVWNFINCTVR
-156 AKGGKAGSCWNL
+156 AKGGIAGSCWNL
-168 ASIPS
+168 EGIPS

-183 YWKKEL
+183 YWKKDL
-189 KYSGYSLVDADDKVV
+189 SFSGYTLFDADDKVV
-204 TDWVTVAEPTGDTSE
+204 TDWVTVAE
-219 SDNTHTPERYGILI
+219 
-233 AGTEVTEENYN
+233 A
-244 DISNFEGVSGR
+244 
-255 VSYDPDTNTLTLDN
+255 TNTL
-269 ATITN
+269 
-274 TKTKDDVDDFLE
+274 
-286 CVGIYHWKGVLII
+286 
-299 RLIGS
+299 
-304 NTVTSVNYIGIFND
+304 
-318 DNSRFGSGLDISG
+318 SRS
-331 TNKYDDKLTVKGG
+331 
-344 ILNWSWSR
+344 
-352 IINCTVETSENI
+352 
-364 YGLRDGEW
+364 
-372 DFYDCIV
+372 
-379 CAKGGDSSDDP
+379 
-390 YTGSIS
+390 
-396 YLKKT
+396 
-401 PGYPLPKG
+401 
-409 MYWKEFKDDRGRT
+409 
-422 LYTLFGADNKAVTDW
+422 
-437 VTIKNGY
+437 
-444 EPSEADNITETDNTT
+444 
-459 ESGDTSEADYTRQRH
+459 QR
-474 EDINEGLREI
+474 INEGLCEI
-484 KHKAYDLLNSN
+484 KHNAYDLLNSN

-506 IEDASDR
+506 IEDVSDR

-681 SLFADEVTWD
+681 SLFADSVTWN
-691 DLSRELNGK
+691 DLSNELNGK

>member
-1 MEYRLWIAD
+1 MEYGLWIAGIQV
-10 RWLTSENCNNIS
+10 TSENCNELSSYNRI
-22 NFSGVSGRVS
+22 NGKVS
-32 YDPDSRT
+32 YDPSSNT
-39 LTLDNATITC
+39 LTLDNATITAKDTGWEGI
-49 YSEEGTCI
+49 YISEKEL
-57 RNYIDGGITIKLIG
+57 TIKLIG
-71 SNTIIPN
+71 NNTVTAYQN
-78 KERGIYN
+78 DGMLSLEETVV
-85 HQPLTIKGVTSD
+85 TIMGVTSD
-97 ATLTVRNS
+97 ATLTAESLNTGDYQAGIKFVGDTTVKNCS
-105 HMNQDIGLLNDACIY
+105 IMAKGGKDGLIY
-120 GENQTSITFKD
+120 GT
-131 CSVIVDGEGKGL
+131 
-143 AEGVWNFINCTVR
+143 WHFINCTVR
-156 AKGGKAGSCWNL
+156 AKGVGDDEYEYKGSCSCL
-168 ASIPS
+168 YKIPS
-173 YKDCA
+173 FKDCT
-178 LPTGF
+178 LPAGV
-183 YWKKEL
+183 YWKKFQRDD
-189 KYSGYSLVDADDKVV
+189 KTNYSLFGADDKVV
-204 TDWVTVAEPTGDTSE
+204 TDWVTIAEATGAIIGSSYPDE
-219 SDNTHTPERYGILI
+219 PDNTL
-233 AGTEVTEENYN
+233 
-244 DISNFEGVSGR
+244 
-255 VSYDPDTNTLTLDN
+255 
-269 ATITN
+269 
-274 TKTKDDVDDFLE
+274 
-286 CVGIYHWKGVLII
+286 
-299 RLIGS
+299 
-304 NTVTSVNYIGIFND
+304 
-318 DNSRFGSGLDISG
+318 SRS
-331 TNKYDDKLTVKGG
+331 
-344 ILNWSWSR
+344 
-352 IINCTVETSENI
+352 
-364 YGLRDGEW
+364 
-372 DFYDCIV
+372 
-379 CAKGGDSSDDP
+379 
-390 YTGSIS
+390 
-396 YLKKT
+396 
-401 PGYPLPKG
+401 
-409 MYWKEFKDDRGRT
+409 
-422 LYTLFGADNKAVTDW
+422 
-437 VTIKNGY
+437 
-444 EPSEADNITETDNTT
+444 
-459 ESGDTSEADYTRQRH
+459 QR
-474 EDINEGLREI
+474 INEGLRRI
-484 KHKAYDLLNSN
+484 KHNAYNLLNSD
-495 MYDDDYSYPEA
+495 MYNDKESYPEA

-513 DFAYILDKRESSF
+513 DFAYILDKRQSSF

-582 QSDIDPNNS
+582 QSNIDPNNS

-639 AGCNVNVRASTTS
+639 AGCNVNVRASATS

-657 VQATTLDQDYF
+657 IQATTLDQDYF

-681 SLFADEVTWD
+681 SLFADSVTWD
-691 DLSRELNGK
+691 DLKSEIGNK

-734 GYGQSADAS
+734 GYGQSASAS

-769 LRGKSTQ
+769 LRGKNTQ
-776 QELEEA
+776 HELEEA

-856 DCFRITEDGEI
+856 ECFRIGKEGEQKGKI
-867 DIFKSVDGGSS
+867 LLTKSIDGGSP
-878 ERDQDPWYYT
+878 EKAQDPWFYT
-888 FSNSRNREYGNLDS
+888 FSSSRNREYGDLEP
-902 GEYIYKNPLLRIRSK
+902 GEYINKGPLLRIRSK
-917 RGGGSYTA
+917 RGGGSYSA
-925 DDERRLTAREME
+925 QDERRLTAKEME

>member
-1 MEYRLWIAD
+1 MLI
-10 RWLTSENCNNIS
+10 SEDCNNIY
-22 NFSGVSGRVS
+22 NFRSASGRVS
-32 YDPDSRT
+32 YDPSTKT

-49 YSEEGTCI
+49 YSEECECI

-85 HQPLTIKGVTSD
+85 NQHLTIKGVTSD

-105 HMNQDIGLLNDACIY
+105 HMNPEIGYLSDACIY
-120 GENQTSITFKD
+120 NEDQVEVTVKD
-131 CSVIVDGEGKGL
+131 CALIVDGEGKGL
-143 AEGVWNFINCTVR
+143 VGGKWHFINCTVR
-156 AKGGKAGSCWNL
+156 AKGGRFGSFIWL
-168 ASIPS
+168 DEVPS
-173 YKDCA
+173 FKDCTPPA
-178 LPTGF
+178 GT
-183 YWKKEL
+183 YWKKNEN
-189 KYSGYSLVDADDKVV
+189 GTYSLFGADDKVV
-204 TDWVTVAEPTGDTSE
+204 TDWVTVAEATG
-219 SDNTHTPERYGILI
+219 NT
-233 AGTEVTEENYN
+233 N
-244 DISNFEGVSGR
+244 
-255 VSYDPDTNTLTLDN
+255 
-269 ATITN
+269 
-274 TKTKDDVDDFLE
+274 
-286 CVGIYHWKGVLII
+286 
-299 RLIGS
+299 
-304 NTVTSVNYIGIFND
+304 
-318 DNSRFGSGLDISG
+318 GSG
-331 TNKYDDKLTVKGG
+331 
-344 ILNWSWSR
+344 
-352 IINCTVETSENI
+352 
-364 YGLRDGEW
+364 
-372 DFYDCIV
+372 
-379 CAKGGDSSDDP
+379 
-390 YTGSIS
+390 YTGGSGNTS
-396 YLKKT
+396 DS
-401 PGYPLPKG
+401 GYTG
-409 MYWKEFKDDRGRT
+409 G
-422 LYTLFGADNKAVTDW
+422 
-437 VTIKNGY
+437 
-444 EPSEADNITETDNTT
+444 
-459 ESGDTSEADYTRQRH
+459 SGNASEADYTRQRH
-474 EDINEGLREI
+474 EDINAGLREI
-484 KHKAYDLLNSN
+484 KHNAYALLNSD
-495 MYDDDYSYPEA
+495 MYDDNYSYPEA

-691 DLSRELNGK
+691 DLSNELNGK

>member
-1 MEYRLWIAD
+1 MKDELKIAD
-10 RWLTSENCNNIS
+10 TWVTSENCNN
-22 NFSGVSGRVS
+22 
-32 YDPDSRT
+32 
-39 LTLDNATITC
+39 
-49 YSEEGTCI
+49 
-57 RNYIDGGITIKLIG
+57 
-71 SNTIIPN
+71 
-78 KERGIYN
+78 
-85 HQPLTIKGVTSD
+85 
-97 ATLTVRNS
+97 
-105 HMNQDIGLLNDACIY
+105 
-120 GENQTSITFKD
+120 
-131 CSVIVDGEGKGL
+131 
-143 AEGVWNFINCTVR
+143 
-156 AKGGKAGSCWNL
+156 
-168 ASIPS
+168 
-173 YKDCA
+173 
-178 LPTGF
+178 
-183 YWKKEL
+183 
-189 KYSGYSLVDADDKVV
+189 
-204 TDWVTVAEPTGDTSE
+204 
-219 SDNTHTPERYGILI
+219 
-233 AGTEVTEENYN
+233 
-244 DISNFEGVSGR
+244 ISNFEGVSGR
-255 VSYDPDTNTLTLDN
+255 VSYDPSSQTLTLDN
-269 ATITN
+269 ATITA
-274 TKTKDDVDDFLE
+274 TTD
-286 CVGIYHWKGVLII
+286 CAASI
-299 RLIGS
+299 RICGANRLTIKLIGNNTLTAYKSYGLYLESS
-304 NTVTSVNYIGIFND
+304 NVTIMGVTPDATLTVESLDTTF
-318 DNSRFGSGLDISG
+318 GLDSAISLHPYAHSTITVKNCSIMASG
-331 TNKYDDKLTVKGG
+331 TERGLCQG
-344 ILNWSWSR
+344 SWHF
-352 IINCTVETSENI
+352 INCTV
-364 YGLRDGEW
+364 R
-372 DFYDCIV
+372 
-379 CAKGGDSSDDP
+379 AKGSVNDNS
-390 YTGSIS
+390 YTGCYSGS
-396 YLKKT
+396 CCWLDKVPSFKDCT
-401 PGYPLPKG
+401 PPAGA
-409 MYWKEFKDDRGRT
+409 YWKEFQYDNKT
-422 LYTLFGADNKAVTDW
+422 YYSLFGADDKVITDW
-437 VTIKNGY
+437 VTVA
-444 EPSEADNITETDNTT
+444 EAT
-459 ESGDTSEADYTRQRH
+459 GDTSEADYTRQRH
-474 EDINEGLREI
+474 EDINAGLREI
-484 KHKAYDLLNSN
+484 EHDANALLNSN
-495 MYDDDYSYPEA
+495 MYDDDYRYPEA

-582 QSDIDPNNS
+582 QSNIDPNNS

-639 AGCNVNVRASTTS
+639 AGCNVNVRASATS

-657 VQATTLDQDYF
+657 IQATTLDQDYF

-681 SLFADEVTWD
+681 SLFADSVTWD
-691 DLSRELNGK
+691 DLKSEIGNK

-734 GYGQSADAS
+734 GYGQSASAS

-769 LRGKSTQ
+769 LRGKNTQ
-776 QELEEA
+776 HELEEA

-856 DCFRITEDGEI
+856 ECFRIGKEGEQKGKI
-867 DIFKSVDGGSS
+867 LLTKSIDGGSP
-878 ERDQDPWYYT
+878 EKAQDPWFYT
-888 FSNSRNREYGNLDS
+888 FSSSRNREYGDLEP
-902 GEYIYKNPLLRIRSK
+902 GEYINKGPLLRIRSK
-917 RGGGSYTA
+917 RGGGSYSA
-925 DDERRLTAREME
+925 QDERRLTAKEME

>member
-39 LTLDNATITC
+39 LTLDNATITAT
-49 YSEEGTCI
+49 SEDGDGECI

-78 KERGIYN
+78 KERGIYT
-85 HQPLTIKGVTSD
+85 HQHLTIKGVTSD

-105 HMNQDIGLLNDACIY
+105 HMNPDIGSLSDACIY
-120 GENQTSITFKD
+120 GEDQAIITVKD
-131 CSVIVDGEGKGL
+131 CSLIVDGEGKGL
-143 AEGVWNFINCTVR
+143 ADGVWNFINCTVR
-156 AKGGKAGSCWNL
+156 AKGGIAGSCWNL
-168 ASIPS
+168 EGIPS

-189 KYSGYSLVDADDKVV
+189 SFSGYTLFDADDKVV
-204 TDWVTVAEPTGDTSE
+204 TDWVTVAE
-219 SDNTHTPERYGILI
+219 
-233 AGTEVTEENYN
+233 A
-244 DISNFEGVSGR
+244 
-255 VSYDPDTNTLTLDN
+255 TNTL
-269 ATITN
+269 
-274 TKTKDDVDDFLE
+274 
-286 CVGIYHWKGVLII
+286 
-299 RLIGS
+299 
-304 NTVTSVNYIGIFND
+304 
-318 DNSRFGSGLDISG
+318 SRS
-331 TNKYDDKLTVKGG
+331 
-344 ILNWSWSR
+344 
-352 IINCTVETSENI
+352 
-364 YGLRDGEW
+364 
-372 DFYDCIV
+372 
-379 CAKGGDSSDDP
+379 
-390 YTGSIS
+390 
-396 YLKKT
+396 
-401 PGYPLPKG
+401 
-409 MYWKEFKDDRGRT
+409 
-422 LYTLFGADNKAVTDW
+422 
-437 VTIKNGY
+437 
-444 EPSEADNITETDNTT
+444 
-459 ESGDTSEADYTRQRH
+459 QR
-474 EDINEGLREI
+474 INEGLREI
-484 KHKAYDLLNSN
+484 KHNAYDLLNSN

-506 IEDASDR
+506 IEDVSDR

>member
-1 MEYRLWIAD
+1 MGKLYIAGTM
-10 RWLTSENCNNIS
+10 LTSEDCNNIY
-22 NFSGVSGRVS
+22 NFRSASGRVS
-32 YDPDSRT
+32 YDPSTKT

-49 YSEEGTCI
+49 YSEECECI

-85 HQPLTIKGVTSD
+85 NQHLTIKGVTSD

-105 HMNQDIGLLNDACIY
+105 HMNPEIGYLSDACIY
-120 GENQTSITFKD
+120 NEDQVEVTVKD
-131 CSVIVDGEGKGL
+131 CALIVDGEGKGL
-143 AEGVWNFINCTVR
+143 VGGKWHFINCTVR
-156 AKGGKAGSCWNL
+156 AKGGRFGSFIWL
-168 ASIPS
+168 DEVPS
-173 YKDCA
+173 FKDCTPPA
-178 LPTGF
+178 GT
-183 YWKKEL
+183 YWKKKE
-189 KYSGYSLVDADDKVV
+189 SGTYSLFGADDKVV
-204 TDWVTVAEPTGDTSE
+204 TDWVTVAEATG
-219 SDNTHTPERYGILI
+219 NT
-233 AGTEVTEENYN
+233 N
-244 DISNFEGVSGR
+244 
-255 VSYDPDTNTLTLDN
+255 
-269 ATITN
+269 
-274 TKTKDDVDDFLE
+274 
-286 CVGIYHWKGVLII
+286 
-299 RLIGS
+299 
-304 NTVTSVNYIGIFND
+304 
-318 DNSRFGSGLDISG
+318 GSG
-331 TNKYDDKLTVKGG
+331 
-344 ILNWSWSR
+344 
-352 IINCTVETSENI
+352 
-364 YGLRDGEW
+364 
-372 DFYDCIV
+372 
-379 CAKGGDSSDDP
+379 
-390 YTGSIS
+390 YTGGSGNTS
-396 YLKKT
+396 DS
-401 PGYPLPKG
+401 GYTG
-409 MYWKEFKDDRGRT
+409 G
-422 LYTLFGADNKAVTDW
+422 
-437 VTIKNGY
+437 
-444 EPSEADNITETDNTT
+444 
-459 ESGDTSEADYTRQRH
+459 SGNASEADYTRQRH
-474 EDINEGLREI
+474 EDINAGLREI
-484 KHKAYDLLNSN
+484 KHNAYALLNSD
-495 MYDDDYSYPEA
+495 MYDDNYSYPEA

-734 GYGQSADAS
+734 GYGQSASAS

-769 LRGKSTQ
+769 LRGKNTQ

>member
-1 MEYRLWIAD
+1 MEYGLWIAD

-22 NFSGVSGRVS
+22 NFEGVSGRVS
-32 YDPDSRT
+32 YNPDTKT

-49 YSEEGTCI
+49 YSEGTCI

-71 SNTIIPN
+71 SNTLTAYKN
-78 KERGIYN
+78 HGIYN
-85 HQPLTIKGVTSD
+85 HTPLTIKGVTSD
-97 ATLTVRNS
+97 ATLTIRDLNKGDWHNS
-105 HMNQDIGLLNDACIY
+105 CILT
-120 GENQTSITFKD
+120 EKDNIITVKD
-131 CSVIVDGEGKGL
+131 CSLILDGVERGL
-143 AEGVWNFINCTVR
+143 YGGIWNFINCTVR
-156 AKGGKAGSCWNL
+156 VKGGVSDTDDKSGSCIFL
-168 ASIPS
+168 DEIPS
-173 YKDCA
+173 CT
-178 LPTGF
+178 LPAGL
-183 YWKKEL
+183 YWKGVPWGPDKT
-189 KYSGYSLVDADDKVV
+189 YYFLVGADDKIV
-204 TDWVTVAEPTGDTSE
+204 TDWVTLAEATGDTSE
-219 SDNTHTPERYGILI
+219 SY
-233 AGTEVTEENYN
+233 
-244 DISNFEGVSGR
+244 
-255 VSYDPDTNTLTLDN
+255 
-269 ATITN
+269 
-274 TKTKDDVDDFLE
+274 
-286 CVGIYHWKGVLII
+286 
-299 RLIGS
+299 
-304 NTVTSVNYIGIFND
+304 
-318 DNSRFGSGLDISG
+318 
-331 TNKYDDKLTVKGG
+331 
-344 ILNWSWSR
+344 
-352 IINCTVETSENI
+352 
-364 YGLRDGEW
+364 
-372 DFYDCIV
+372 
-379 CAKGGDSSDDP
+379 
-390 YTGSIS
+390 
-396 YLKKT
+396 
-401 PGYPLPKG
+401 
-409 MYWKEFKDDRGRT
+409 
-422 LYTLFGADNKAVTDW
+422 
-437 VTIKNGY
+437 
-444 EPSEADNITETDNTT
+444 
-459 ESGDTSEADYTRQRH
+459 YTRQRH

-484 KHKAYDLLNSN
+484 KHNAYDLLNSN

-506 IEDASDR
+506 IEDVSDR

-681 SLFADEVTWD
+681 SLFADSVTWD

>member
-1 MEYRLWIAD
+1 MGKLYIAGTM
-10 RWLTSENCNNIS
+10 LTSEDCNNIY
-22 NFSGVSGRVS
+22 NFRSASGRVS
-32 YDPDSRT
+32 YDPSTKT

-49 YSEEGTCI
+49 YSEECECI

-85 HQPLTIKGVTSD
+85 NQHLTIKGVTSD

-105 HMNQDIGLLNDACIY
+105 HMNPEIGYLSDACIY
-120 GENQTSITFKD
+120 NEDQVEVTVKD
-131 CSVIVDGEGKGL
+131 CALIVDGEGKGL
-143 AEGVWNFINCTVR
+143 VGGKWHFINCTVR
-156 AKGGKAGSCWNL
+156 AKGGRFGSFIWL
-168 ASIPS
+168 DEVPS
-173 YKDCA
+173 FKDCT
-178 LPTGF
+178 PPSGT
-183 YWKKEL
+183 YWKKKE
-189 KYSGYSLVDADDKVV
+189 SDTYSLFGADDKVV
-204 TDWVTVAEPTGDTSE
+204 TDWVTVAEATG
-219 SDNTHTPERYGILI
+219 NT
-233 AGTEVTEENYN
+233 N
-244 DISNFEGVSGR
+244 DSG
-255 VSYDPDTNTLTLDN
+255 YT
-269 ATITN
+269 
-274 TKTKDDVDDFLE
+274 
-286 CVGIYHWKGVLII
+286 G
-299 RLIGS
+299 
-304 NTVTSVNYIGIFND
+304 
-318 DNSRFGSGLDISG
+318 GSG
-331 TNKYDDKLTVKGG
+331 N
-344 ILNWSWSR
+344 
-352 IINCTVETSENI
+352 
-364 YGLRDGEW
+364 
-372 DFYDCIV
+372 
-379 CAKGGDSSDDP
+379 A
-390 YTGSIS
+390 
-396 YLKKT
+396 
-401 PGYPLPKG
+401 
-409 MYWKEFKDDRGRT
+409 
-422 LYTLFGADNKAVTDW
+422 
-437 VTIKNGY
+437 
-444 EPSEADNITETDNTT
+444 
-459 ESGDTSEADYTRQRH
+459 SEADYTRQRH
-474 EDINEGLREI
+474 EYINEGLREI

>member
-39 LTLDNATITC
+39 LTLDNATITAT
-49 YSEEGTCI
+49 SEDGDGECI

-78 KERGIYN
+78 KERGIYT
-85 HQPLTIKGVTSD
+85 HQHLTIKGVTSD

-105 HMNQDIGLLNDACIY
+105 HMNPDIGSLSDACIY
-120 GENQTSITFKD
+120 GEDQAFITVKD

-143 AEGVWNFINCTVR
+143 ADGVWNFINCTVR

-168 ASIPS
+168 EGIPS

-183 YWKKEL
+183 YWKKDL
-189 KYSGYSLVDADDKVV
+189 SFSGYTLFDADDKVV
-204 TDWVTVAEPTGDTSE
+204 TDWVTVAGTTDDTNGSSYPDEP
-219 SDNTHTPERYGILI
+219 DNTL
-233 AGTEVTEENYN
+233 
-244 DISNFEGVSGR
+244 
-255 VSYDPDTNTLTLDN
+255 
-269 ATITN
+269 
-274 TKTKDDVDDFLE
+274 
-286 CVGIYHWKGVLII
+286 
-299 RLIGS
+299 
-304 NTVTSVNYIGIFND
+304 
-318 DNSRFGSGLDISG
+318 SRS
-331 TNKYDDKLTVKGG
+331 
-344 ILNWSWSR
+344 
-352 IINCTVETSENI
+352 
-364 YGLRDGEW
+364 
-372 DFYDCIV
+372 
-379 CAKGGDSSDDP
+379 
-390 YTGSIS
+390 
-396 YLKKT
+396 
-401 PGYPLPKG
+401 
-409 MYWKEFKDDRGRT
+409 
-422 LYTLFGADNKAVTDW
+422 
-437 VTIKNGY
+437 
-444 EPSEADNITETDNTT
+444 
-459 ESGDTSEADYTRQRH
+459 QR
-474 EDINEGLREI
+474 INEGLREI
-484 KHKAYDLLNSN
+484 KHNAYDLLNSN
-495 MYDDDYSYPEA
+495 MYDDDYRYPEA

>member
-39 LTLDNATITC
+39 LTLDNATITAT
-49 YSEEGTCI
+49 SEDGDGECI

-78 KERGIYN
+78 KERGIYT
-85 HQPLTIKGVTSD
+85 HQHLTIKGVTSD

-105 HMNQDIGLLNDACIY
+105 HMNPDIGSLSDACIY
-120 GENQTSITFKD
+120 GEDQAIITVKD
-131 CSVIVDGEGKGL
+131 CSLIVDGEGKGL
-143 AEGVWNFINCTVR
+143 ADGVWNFINCTVR
-156 AKGGKAGSCWNL
+156 AKGGIAGSCWNL
-168 ASIPS
+168 EGIPS

-183 YWKKEL
+183 YWKKDL
-189 KYSGYSLVDADDKVV
+189 SFSGYTLFDADDKVV
-204 TDWVTVAEPTGDTSE
+204 TDWVTVAE
-219 SDNTHTPERYGILI
+219 
-233 AGTEVTEENYN
+233 A
-244 DISNFEGVSGR
+244 
-255 VSYDPDTNTLTLDN
+255 TNTL
-269 ATITN
+269 
-274 TKTKDDVDDFLE
+274 
-286 CVGIYHWKGVLII
+286 
-299 RLIGS
+299 
-304 NTVTSVNYIGIFND
+304 
-318 DNSRFGSGLDISG
+318 SRS
-331 TNKYDDKLTVKGG
+331 
-344 ILNWSWSR
+344 
-352 IINCTVETSENI
+352 
-364 YGLRDGEW
+364 
-372 DFYDCIV
+372 
-379 CAKGGDSSDDP
+379 
-390 YTGSIS
+390 
-396 YLKKT
+396 
-401 PGYPLPKG
+401 
-409 MYWKEFKDDRGRT
+409 
-422 LYTLFGADNKAVTDW
+422 
-437 VTIKNGY
+437 
-444 EPSEADNITETDNTT
+444 
-459 ESGDTSEADYTRQRH
+459 QR
-474 EDINEGLREI
+474 INEGLREI
-484 KHKAYDLLNSN
+484 KHNAYDLLNSN

-506 IEDASDR
+506 IEDVSDR

-576 AGGNPS
+576 AGGDPS
-582 QSDIDPNNS
+582 QSNIDPNNS

-639 AGCNVNVRASTTS
+639 AGCNVNVRASATS

-657 VQATTLDQDYF
+657 IQATTLDQDYF

-681 SLFADEVTWD
+681 SLFADSVTWD

-734 GYGQSADAS
+734 GYGQSASAS
-743 QSLAESSSYTNDE
+743 QSVAESSSYTNDE

-769 LRGKSTQ
+769 LRGKNTQ

-793 QGVITKY
+793 QGVVTKY
-800 TLQLITGPTPGT
+800 TLQLITGPAPGRF
-812 VVRPLYSGTQYQ
+812 VRPLYSGKQYQ

>member
-1 MEYRLWIAD
+1 MYYDLWIAGTQV
-10 RWLTSENCNNIS
+10 TSENCNDIS
-22 NFSGVSGRVS
+22 NFDEVSGKVRYNPS
-32 YDPDSRT
+32 SKT
-39 LTLDNATITC
+39 LTLDNATIGSIPGYYKNAYNDDC
-49 YSEEGTCI
+49 QYDYACI
-57 RNYIDGGITIKLIG
+57 RTIIRDLTIIVRGNCELNWDIHDNGDFGQAISIHEDTTIKGSGTLKVYGSGHDEYELGGIAISPGK
-71 SNTIIPN
+71 
-78 KERGIYN
+78 R
-85 HQPLTIKGVTSD
+85 LTIKD
-97 ATLTVRNS
+97 
-105 HMNQDIGLLNDACIY
+105 
-120 GENQTSITFKD
+120 
-131 CSVIVDGEGKGL
+131 
-143 AEGVWNFINCTVR
+143 CTVD
-156 AKGGKAGSCWNL
+156 AY
-168 ASIPS
+168 AS
-173 YKDCA
+173 
-178 LPTGF
+178 
-183 YWKKEL
+183 
-189 KYSGYSLVDADDKVV
+189 
-204 TDWVTVAEPTGDTSE
+204 
-219 SDNTHTPERYGILI
+219 
-233 AGTEVTEENYN
+233 
-244 DISNFEGVSGR
+244 
-255 VSYDPDTNTLTLDN
+255 
-269 ATITN
+269 
-274 TKTKDDVDDFLE
+274 LE
-286 CVGIYHWKGVLII
+286 DHAC
-299 RLIGS
+299 S
-304 NTVTSVNYIGIFND
+304 NTPAGIF
-318 DNSRFGSGLDISG
+318 GSDGSKLIVKNANIKAFSG
-331 TNKYDDKLTVKGG
+331 TNDDYHEEGFSIAGVDELSLIDCTITEPSGAYY
-344 ILNWSWSR
+344 NSNERR
-352 IINCTVETSENI
+352 IQVNGETSYQRLIIKASKPNN
-364 YGLRDGEW
+364 
-372 DFYDCIV
+372 
-379 CAKGGDSSDDP
+379 
-390 YTGSIS
+390 
-396 YLKKT
+396 
-401 PGYPLPKG
+401 
-409 MYWKEFKDDRGRT
+409 T
-422 LYTLFGADNKAVTDW
+422 L
-437 VTIKNGY
+437 
-444 EPSEADNITETDNTT
+444 S
-459 ESGDTSEADYTRQRH
+459 RH
-474 EDINEGLREI
+474 EYINEGLRDIE
-484 KHKAYDLLNSN
+484 HDAYDLLNSD
-495 MYDDDYSYPEA
+495 MYNDKESYPEA

-639 AGCNVNVRASTTS
+639 AGCNVNVRASATS

-657 VQATTLDQDYF
+657 IQATTLDQDYF

-681 SLFADEVTWD
+681 SLFADSVTWN

-734 GYGQSADAS
+734 GYGQSASAS

-769 LRGKSTQ
+769 LRGKNTQ
-776 QELEEA
+776 HELEEA

-841 RVHIGP
+841 RVYIGP

-856 DCFRITEDGEI
+856 ECFRVGKYGEEKGKI
-867 DIFKSVDGGSS
+867 LPTKKVNGGSP
-878 ERDQDPWYYT
+878 DKIQDPWYYT
-888 FSNSRNREYGNLDS
+888 FSHSRNREYGDLQP
-902 GEYIYKNPLLRIRSK
+902 GEYINKGPLLRIRSK
-917 RGGGSYTA
+917 ATGVSSYEAQT
-925 DDERRLTAREME
+925 EKRLSPKEME

-943 SLSGSVYDS
+943 SLSGSVNDAIT
-952 VKIRDL
+952 IRDL

>member
-1 MEYRLWIAD
+1 MGKLYIAGTM
-10 RWLTSENCNNIS
+10 LTSEDCNNIY
-22 NFSGVSGRVS
+22 NFRSASGRVS
-32 YDPDSRT
+32 YDPSTKT

-49 YSEEGTCI
+49 YSEECECI

-85 HQPLTIKGVTSD
+85 NQHLTIKGVTSD

-105 HMNQDIGLLNDACIY
+105 HMNPEIGYLSDACIY
-120 GENQTSITFKD
+120 NEDQVEVTVKD
-131 CSVIVDGEGKGL
+131 CALIVDGEGKGL
-143 AEGVWNFINCTVR
+143 VGGKWHFINCTVR
-156 AKGGKAGSCWNL
+156 AKGGRFGSFIWL
-168 ASIPS
+168 DEVPS
-173 YKDCA
+173 FKDCTPPA
-178 LPTGF
+178 GT
-183 YWKKEL
+183 YWKKKE
-189 KYSGYSLVDADDKVV
+189 SGTYSLFGADDKVV
-204 TDWVTVAEPTGDTSE
+204 TDWVTVAEATG
-219 SDNTHTPERYGILI
+219 NT
-233 AGTEVTEENYN
+233 N
-244 DISNFEGVSGR
+244 
-255 VSYDPDTNTLTLDN
+255 
-269 ATITN
+269 
-274 TKTKDDVDDFLE
+274 
-286 CVGIYHWKGVLII
+286 
-299 RLIGS
+299 
-304 NTVTSVNYIGIFND
+304 
-318 DNSRFGSGLDISG
+318 GSG
-331 TNKYDDKLTVKGG
+331 
-344 ILNWSWSR
+344 
-352 IINCTVETSENI
+352 
-364 YGLRDGEW
+364 
-372 DFYDCIV
+372 
-379 CAKGGDSSDDP
+379 
-390 YTGSIS
+390 YTGGSGNTS
-396 YLKKT
+396 DS
-401 PGYPLPKG
+401 GYTG
-409 MYWKEFKDDRGRT
+409 G
-422 LYTLFGADNKAVTDW
+422 
-437 VTIKNGY
+437 
-444 EPSEADNITETDNTT
+444 
-459 ESGDTSEADYTRQRH
+459 SGNASEADYTRQRH

-691 DLSRELNGK
+691 DLSNELNGK

>member
-1 MEYRLWIAD
+1 MEYGLWIAD

-49 YSEEGTCI
+49 YSESTCI

-71 SNTIIPN
+71 SNTLTAYKN
-78 KERGIYN
+78 HGIYN
-85 HQPLTIKGVTSD
+85 HTPLTIKGVTSD
-97 ATLTVRNS
+97 ATLTIRDLNKGDWHNS
-105 HMNQDIGLLNDACIY
+105 CILTEKDNIITVKNCSLILDGVERGLY
-120 GENQTSITFKD
+120 GGI
-131 CSVIVDGEGKGL
+131 
-143 AEGVWNFINCTVR
+143 WNFINCTVR
-156 AKGGKAGSCWNL
+156 VKGGVSDTDDESGSCIFL
-168 ASIPS
+168 DEIPS
-173 YKDCA
+173 CT
-178 LPTGF
+178 LPAGL
-183 YWKKEL
+183 YWKGVPWGPDKT
-189 KYSGYSLVDADDKVV
+189 YYFLVGADDKIV
-204 TDWVTVAEPTGDTSE
+204 TDWVTLAEATGDTSE
-219 SDNTHTPERYGILI
+219 AY
-233 AGTEVTEENYN
+233 
-244 DISNFEGVSGR
+244 
-255 VSYDPDTNTLTLDN
+255 
-269 ATITN
+269 
-274 TKTKDDVDDFLE
+274 
-286 CVGIYHWKGVLII
+286 
-299 RLIGS
+299 
-304 NTVTSVNYIGIFND
+304 
-318 DNSRFGSGLDISG
+318 
-331 TNKYDDKLTVKGG
+331 
-344 ILNWSWSR
+344 
-352 IINCTVETSENI
+352 
-364 YGLRDGEW
+364 
-372 DFYDCIV
+372 
-379 CAKGGDSSDDP
+379 
-390 YTGSIS
+390 
-396 YLKKT
+396 
-401 PGYPLPKG
+401 
-409 MYWKEFKDDRGRT
+409 
-422 LYTLFGADNKAVTDW
+422 
-437 VTIKNGY
+437 
-444 EPSEADNITETDNTT
+444 
-459 ESGDTSEADYTRQRH
+459 YTRQRH

-484 KHKAYDLLNSN
+484 KHNAYDLLNSN
-495 MYDDDYSYPEA
+495 MYDDDYRYPEA

>member
-39 LTLDNATITC
+39 LTLDNATITAT
-49 YSEEGTCI
+49 SEDGDGECI

-78 KERGIYN
+78 KERGIYT
-85 HQPLTIKGVTSD
+85 HQHLTIKGVTSD

-105 HMNQDIGLLNDACIY
+105 HMNPDIGSLSDACIY
-120 GENQTSITFKD
+120 GEDQAIITVKD
-131 CSVIVDGEGKGL
+131 CSLIVDGEGKGL
-143 AEGVWNFINCTVR
+143 ADGVWNFINCTVR
-156 AKGGKAGSCWNL
+156 AKGGIAGSCWNL
-168 ASIPS
+168 EGIPS

-183 YWKKEL
+183 YWKKDL
-189 KYSGYSLVDADDKVV
+189 SFSGYTLFDADDKVV
-204 TDWVTVAEPTGDTSE
+204 TDWVTVAE
-219 SDNTHTPERYGILI
+219 
-233 AGTEVTEENYN
+233 A
-244 DISNFEGVSGR
+244 
-255 VSYDPDTNTLTLDN
+255 TNTL
-269 ATITN
+269 
-274 TKTKDDVDDFLE
+274 
-286 CVGIYHWKGVLII
+286 
-299 RLIGS
+299 
-304 NTVTSVNYIGIFND
+304 
-318 DNSRFGSGLDISG
+318 SRS
-331 TNKYDDKLTVKGG
+331 
-344 ILNWSWSR
+344 
-352 IINCTVETSENI
+352 
-364 YGLRDGEW
+364 
-372 DFYDCIV
+372 
-379 CAKGGDSSDDP
+379 
-390 YTGSIS
+390 
-396 YLKKT
+396 
-401 PGYPLPKG
+401 
-409 MYWKEFKDDRGRT
+409 
-422 LYTLFGADNKAVTDW
+422 
-437 VTIKNGY
+437 
-444 EPSEADNITETDNTT
+444 
-459 ESGDTSEADYTRQRH
+459 QR
-474 EDINEGLREI
+474 INEGLREI
-484 KHKAYDLLNSN
+484 KHNAYDLLNSN

-506 IEDASDR
+506 IEDVSDR

-681 SLFADEVTWD
+681 SLFADSVTWN
-691 DLSRELNGK
+691 DLSNELNGK

>member
-1 MEYRLWIAD
+1 MLI
-10 RWLTSENCNNIS
+10 SEDCNNIY
-22 NFSGVSGRVS
+22 NFRSASGRVS
-32 YDPDSRT
+32 YDPSTKT

-49 YSEEGTCI
+49 YSEECECI

-85 HQPLTIKGVTSD
+85 NQHLTIKGVTSD

-105 HMNQDIGLLNDACIY
+105 HMNPEIGYLSDACIY
-120 GENQTSITFKD
+120 NEDQVEVTVKD
-131 CSVIVDGEGKGL
+131 CALIVDGEGKGL
-143 AEGVWNFINCTVR
+143 VGGKWHFINCTVR
-156 AKGGKAGSCWNL
+156 AKGGRFGSFIWL
-168 ASIPS
+168 DEVPS
-173 YKDCA
+173 FKDCTPPA
-178 LPTGF
+178 GT
-183 YWKKEL
+183 YWKKNENG
-189 KYSGYSLVDADDKVV
+189 SYSLFDADDKVV
-204 TDWVTVAEPTGDTSE
+204 TDWVTVAEAMGDT
-219 SDNTHTPERYGILI
+219 
-233 AGTEVTEENYN
+233 N
-244 DISNFEGVSGR
+244 DS
-255 VSYDPDTNTLTLDN
+255 SYT
-269 ATITN
+269 
-274 TKTKDDVDDFLE
+274 
-286 CVGIYHWKGVLII
+286 G
-299 RLIGS
+299 
-304 NTVTSVNYIGIFND
+304 
-318 DNSRFGSGLDISG
+318 GSGNTSDSG
-331 TNKYDDKLTVKGG
+331 
-344 ILNWSWSR
+344 
-352 IINCTVETSENI
+352 
-364 YGLRDGEW
+364 
-372 DFYDCIV
+372 
-379 CAKGGDSSDDP
+379 
-390 YTGSIS
+390 YTG
-396 YLKKT
+396 
-401 PGYPLPKG
+401 G
-409 MYWKEFKDDRGRT
+409 
-422 LYTLFGADNKAVTDW
+422 
-437 VTIKNGY
+437 
-444 EPSEADNITETDNTT
+444 
-459 ESGDTSEADYTRQRH
+459 SGNTSEADYTRQRH
-474 EDINEGLREI
+474 EDINAGLREI
-484 KHKAYDLLNSN
+484 KHNAYALLNSD
-495 MYDDDYSYPEA
+495 MYDDNYSYPEA

-681 SLFADEVTWD
+681 SLFADSVTWD
-691 DLSRELNGK
+691 DLKSEIGNK

>member
-39 LTLDNATITC
+39 LTLDNATITAT
-49 YSEEGTCI
+49 SEDGDGECI

-78 KERGIYN
+78 KERGIYT
-85 HQPLTIKGVTSD
+85 HQHLTIKGVTSD

-105 HMNQDIGLLNDACIY
+105 HMNPDIGSLSDACIY
-120 GENQTSITFKD
+120 GEDQAIITVKD
-131 CSVIVDGEGKGL
+131 CSLIVDGEGKGL
-143 AEGVWNFINCTVR
+143 ADGVWNFINCTVR
-156 AKGGKAGSCWNL
+156 AKGGIAGSCWNL
-168 ASIPS
+168 EGIPS

-183 YWKKEL
+183 YWKKDL
-189 KYSGYSLVDADDKVV
+189 SFSGYTLFDADDKVV
-204 TDWVTVAEPTGDTSE
+204 TDWVTVAE
-219 SDNTHTPERYGILI
+219 
-233 AGTEVTEENYN
+233 A
-244 DISNFEGVSGR
+244 
-255 VSYDPDTNTLTLDN
+255 TNTL
-269 ATITN
+269 
-274 TKTKDDVDDFLE
+274 
-286 CVGIYHWKGVLII
+286 
-299 RLIGS
+299 
-304 NTVTSVNYIGIFND
+304 
-318 DNSRFGSGLDISG
+318 SRS
-331 TNKYDDKLTVKGG
+331 
-344 ILNWSWSR
+344 
-352 IINCTVETSENI
+352 
-364 YGLRDGEW
+364 
-372 DFYDCIV
+372 
-379 CAKGGDSSDDP
+379 
-390 YTGSIS
+390 
-396 YLKKT
+396 
-401 PGYPLPKG
+401 
-409 MYWKEFKDDRGRT
+409 
-422 LYTLFGADNKAVTDW
+422 
-437 VTIKNGY
+437 
-444 EPSEADNITETDNTT
+444 
-459 ESGDTSEADYTRQRH
+459 QR
-474 EDINEGLREI
+474 INEGLREI
-484 KHKAYDLLNSN
+484 KHNAYDLLNSN

-506 IEDASDR
+506 IEDVSDR

-639 AGCNVNVRASTTS
+639 AGCNVNVRASATS

-657 VQATTLDQDYF
+657 IQATTLDQDYF

-681 SLFADEVTWD
+681 SLFADSVTWN
-691 DLSRELNGK
+691 DLSNELNGK

-734 GYGQSADAS
+734 GYGQSASAS
-743 QSLAESSSYTNDE
+743 QSVAESSSYTNDE

-769 LRGKSTQ
+769 LRGKNTQ
-776 QELEEA
+776 HELEEA

>member
-1 MEYRLWIAD
+1 MLI
-10 RWLTSENCNNIS
+10 SEDCNNIY
-22 NFSGVSGRVS
+22 NFRSASGRVS
-32 YDPDSRT
+32 YDPSTKT

-49 YSEEGTCI
+49 YSEECECI

-85 HQPLTIKGVTSD
+85 NQHLTIKGVTSD

-105 HMNQDIGLLNDACIY
+105 HMNPEIGYLSDACIY
-120 GENQTSITFKD
+120 NEDQVEVTVKD
-131 CSVIVDGEGKGL
+131 CALIVDGEGKGL
-143 AEGVWNFINCTVR
+143 VGGKWHFINCTVR
-156 AKGGKAGSCWNL
+156 AKGGRFGSFIWL
-168 ASIPS
+168 DEVPS
-173 YKDCA
+173 FKDCTPPA
-178 LPTGF
+178 GT
-183 YWKKEL
+183 YWKKNENG
-189 KYSGYSLVDADDKVV
+189 SYSLFDADDKVV
-204 TDWVTVAEPTGDTSE
+204 TDWVTVAEAMGDT
-219 SDNTHTPERYGILI
+219 
-233 AGTEVTEENYN
+233 N
-244 DISNFEGVSGR
+244 DS
-255 VSYDPDTNTLTLDN
+255 SYT
-269 ATITN
+269 
-274 TKTKDDVDDFLE
+274 
-286 CVGIYHWKGVLII
+286 G
-299 RLIGS
+299 
-304 NTVTSVNYIGIFND
+304 
-318 DNSRFGSGLDISG
+318 GSG
-331 TNKYDDKLTVKGG
+331 N
-344 ILNWSWSR
+344 
-352 IINCTVETSENI
+352 
-364 YGLRDGEW
+364 
-372 DFYDCIV
+372 
-379 CAKGGDSSDDP
+379 
-390 YTGSIS
+390 
-396 YLKKT
+396 
-401 PGYPLPKG
+401 
-409 MYWKEFKDDRGRT
+409 
-422 LYTLFGADNKAVTDW
+422 
-437 VTIKNGY
+437 
-444 EPSEADNITETDNTT
+444 
-459 ESGDTSEADYTRQRH
+459 TSEADYTRQRH
-474 EDINEGLREI
+474 EDINAGLREI
-484 KHKAYDLLNSN
+484 KHNAYALLNSD
-495 MYDDDYSYPEA
+495 MYDDNYSYPEA

-691 DLSRELNGK
+691 DLSNELNGK

>member
-1 MEYRLWIAD
+1 MGKLYIAGTM
-10 RWLTSENCNNIS
+10 LTSEDCNNIY
-22 NFSGVSGRVS
+22 NFRSASGRVS
-32 YDPDSRT
+32 YDPSTKT

-49 YSEEGTCI
+49 YLEECECI

-85 HQPLTIKGVTSD
+85 NQHLTIKGVTSD

-105 HMNQDIGLLNDACIY
+105 HMNPEIGYLSDACIY
-120 GENQTSITFKD
+120 NEDQVEVTVKD
-131 CSVIVDGEGKGL
+131 CALIVDGEGKGL
-143 AEGVWNFINCTVR
+143 VGGKWHFINCTVR
-156 AKGGKAGSCWNL
+156 AKGGRFGSFIWL
-168 ASIPS
+168 DEVPS
-173 YKDCA
+173 FKDCTPPA
-178 LPTGF
+178 GT
-183 YWKKEL
+183 YWKKKE
-189 KYSGYSLVDADDKVV
+189 SGTYSLFGADDKVV
-204 TDWVTVAEPTGDTSE
+204 TDWVTVAEATG
-219 SDNTHTPERYGILI
+219 NT
-233 AGTEVTEENYN
+233 N
-244 DISNFEGVSGR
+244 
-255 VSYDPDTNTLTLDN
+255 
-269 ATITN
+269 
-274 TKTKDDVDDFLE
+274 
-286 CVGIYHWKGVLII
+286 
-299 RLIGS
+299 
-304 NTVTSVNYIGIFND
+304 
-318 DNSRFGSGLDISG
+318 GSG
-331 TNKYDDKLTVKGG
+331 
-344 ILNWSWSR
+344 
-352 IINCTVETSENI
+352 
-364 YGLRDGEW
+364 
-372 DFYDCIV
+372 
-379 CAKGGDSSDDP
+379 
-390 YTGSIS
+390 YTG
-396 YLKKT
+396 
-401 PGYPLPKG
+401 G
-409 MYWKEFKDDRGRT
+409 
-422 LYTLFGADNKAVTDW
+422 
-437 VTIKNGY
+437 
-444 EPSEADNITETDNTT
+444 
-459 ESGDTSEADYTRQRH
+459 SGNASEADYTRQRH

-484 KHKAYDLLNSN
+484 KHNAYDLLNSN

-582 QSDIDPNNS
+582 QSNIDPNNS

-681 SLFADEVTWD
+681 SLFADSVTWN
-691 DLSRELNGK
+691 DLSNELNGK